1 MKRFTAILAAL
12 LAASCVFSS
21 AVMAIPGETDPETGY
36 NQYVQDNIRY
46 DALGY
51 AYIDDEDGTRI
62 YYDLNSYG
70 YFVPINNPYDEPS
83 QEPSSEPSVEEPS
96 EEPSSEPSVE
106 ESSEEPSTEPSVEE
120 SSEEPSSETSVEES
134 SQEPSSEPSVEESS
148 KEPSKQES
156 SKETSKRTDKSEI
169 PLINYKLDALKMN
182 IALPNDVYAILR
194 SGEQNEKALEI
205 FKMTAEEAVAS
216 LKKSNM
222 YLKASPEDFAY
233 DITVTMTQDEDSK
246 TINNFTEL
254 SDKDLIEIT
263 NSLTKQ
269 KEYTSCTQKKYGDVL
284 YLSLNYHS
292 TEDDDDIAGIQNYT
306 VVNGQK
312 ITITLQTRA
321 KNLSDQQKEIL
332 EAVMK
337 SVSFTDIKPPV
348 KADTNEDEI
357 KNMMILIYTTAG
369 VCIVLFIVLISVLIS
384 RSRKKKKLLAEI
396 ENNNIAEPKSEKK
409 KSETKNKA
417 EDKTKKKEDK
427 KAEKS
432 DKKQKS
438 KKQDKKKD
446 SKKSEKPK
454 LESKKEATPIEPKH
468 EKKSEPKTDEKV
480 SETKTE
486 EKPITDEKAVSAE
499 SDYKP
504 EDFSLFDAQPTIE
517 KIEIYNSNDEQTKVN
532 PNLPKAPKY
541 NPPGTLDYIT
551 TGVSKTPEQAGI
563 QLTTETFTVPKDKND
578 IQPIEEETIEPTQ
591 VVEDKKP
598 ETVES
603 TPVVEDKKPETV
615 EPTPVVKDKKPETV
629 EPTPVVEDKKLET
642 VEPTPVVEDKKFE
655 TAEPV
660 TEQNAHENKDKSL
673 KSFLGRIKKAVIPE
687 IDEDAFEHESTTNSS
702 TEPIN
707 DTPKPVIA
715 PAKPIEKP
723 QPIVAPTNP
732 VEKSQPI
739 VAPAKPIEKPQPIV
753 TPAEPVKK
761 APSAPIKEATTESDI
776 SSRYE
781 KLFGKNSSSSEN
793 AESFDKTESRF
804 EKLFGVKNTT
814 ENNENSNDT
823 HTTADNSE
831 VKEDSIVFEKPIQND
846 EENIHNRTPQSTI
859 PSLKTDKE
867 TESRFEKLF
876 GKNNP
881 ESLSQSQTKAQQ
893 TTDEI
898 NNSEKK

>member
-1 MKRFTAILAAL
+1 MSKRAYELKTEVIVMKRFTAILAAL

-21 AVMAIPGETDPETGY
+21 AVMAIPGETDPQTGY

-70 YFVPINNPYDEPS
+70 YFVPINNPYEEPS

-96 EEPSSEPSVE
+96 QEPSPEPSVE
-106 ESSEEPSTEPSVEE
+106 EP
-120 SSEEPSSETSVEES
+120 
-134 SQEPSSEPSVEESS
+134 SQEPSSEPSVEEPSQEPSS
-148 KEPSKQES
+148 EPSVEEPSQEPSSEPSVVESSQEPSKQES
-156 SKETSKRTDKSEI
+156 SKETSKRSDKSEI
-169 PLINYKLDALKMN
+169 PLINYKLDALKMK

-194 SGEQNEKALEI
+194 SGEQNEKALEL

-269 KEYTSCTQKKYGDVL
+269 KEYASCTQKKYGDVL

-292 TEDDDDIAGIQNYT
+292 TEDGDDIAGIQNYT

-321 KNLSDQQKEIL
+321 KDLSDQQKEIL

-348 KADTNEDEI
+348 KADTNDDEI

-384 RSRKKKKLLAEI
+384 RSCKKKKLLAEI
-396 ENNNIAEPKSEKK
+396 ENNNISEQKPEKK
-409 KSETKNKA
+409 NSETKNKS
-417 EDKTKKKEDK
+417 EDKSKKKDDK

-432 DKKQKS
+432 DKKQKP
-438 KKQDKKKD
+438 KKQDEKKD
-446 SKKSEKPK
+446 SKKPDKPK
-454 LESKKEATPIEPKH
+454 LESKKEVTSIEPKY
-468 EKKSEPKTDEKV
+468 EKKSESKTDDKKT
-480 SETKTE
+480 ETKIE
-486 EKPITDEKAVSAE
+486 EKAVSEE
-499 SDYKP
+499 SAYKFD
-504 EDFSLFDAQPTIE
+504 DFALFDAQPTIE

-541 NPPGTLDYIT
+541 NPPGTVDYIT

-563 QLTTETFTVPKDKND
+563 QLTTETFTVPKTKND
-578 IQPIEEETIEPTQ
+578 IKPIEEETSEKIESAP
-591 VVEDKKP
+591 VVEDKKA
-598 ETVES
+598 ENIES
-603 TPVVEDKKPETV
+603 APVVEDKKPEIT
-615 EPTPVVKDKKPETV
+615 EPDTHDT
-629 EPTPVVEDKKLET
+629 
-642 VEPTPVVEDKKFE
+642 
-655 TAEPV
+655 
-660 TEQNAHENKDKSL
+660 KDKSL
-673 KSFLGRIKKAVIPE
+673 KSFLGRIKKAVVPE
-687 IDEDAFEHESTTNSS
+687 IDEDAFEHENKINASTK
-702 TEPIN
+702 PIDN
-707 DTPKPVIA
+707 TPKPVIA
-715 PAKPIEKP
+715 PAKLVEKP
-723 QPIVAPTNP
+723 QPIVAPVEP
-732 VEKSQPI
+732 V
-739 VAPAKPIEKPQPIV
+739 EKPQPIAN
-753 TPAEPVKK
+753 PAEPVKK
-761 APSAPIKEATTESDI
+761 APSAPIKETTTESDI
-776 SSRYE
+776 YSRYE
-781 KLFGKNSSSSEN
+781 KLFGKNDSSSEN
-793 AESFDKTESRF
+793 SESLDKTESRF
-804 EKLFGVKNTT
+804 EKLFGVKNST
-814 ENNENSNDT
+814 ENNESS
-823 HTTADNSE
+823 DNKQTNANNE
-831 VKEDSIVFEKPIQND
+831 PKDDSVVFEKPIQND
-846 EENIHNRTPQSTI
+846 EENVHNRTPQSTI
-859 PSLKTDKE
+859 PALK

-876 GKNNP
+876 GKNDP

>member
-21 AVMAIPGETDPETGY
+21 AVMAIPGETDPQTGY

-70 YFVPINNPYDEPS
+70 YFVPINNPYEEPS

-96 EEPSSEPSVE
+96 QEPSPEPSVE
-106 ESSEEPSTEPSVEE
+106 EPSQEPSPEPSVEE
-120 SSEEPSSETSVEES
+120 P
-134 SQEPSSEPSVEESS
+134 SQEPSSEPSVEEPSQEPSS
-148 KEPSKQES
+148 EPSVVESSQEPSKQES
-156 SKETSKRTDKSEI
+156 SKETSKRSDKSEI

-194 SGEQNEKALEI
+194 SGEQNEKALEL

-292 TEDDDDIAGIQNYT
+292 TEDGDDIAGIQNYT

-321 KNLSDQQKEIL
+321 KDLSDQQKEIL

-348 KADTNEDEI
+348 KADTNDDEI

-384 RSRKKKKLLAEI
+384 RSCKKKKLLAEI
-396 ENNNIAEPKSEKK
+396 ENNNISEQKPEKK
-409 KSETKNKA
+409 NSETKNKA
-417 EDKTKKKEDK
+417 EDKSKKKDGK

-432 DKKQKS
+432 DKKQKP

-446 SKKSEKPK
+446 SKKPDKPK
-454 LESKKEATPIEPKH
+454 LESKKEATPVEPKY
-468 EKKSEPKTDEKV
+468 EKNSESKTDDKKT
-480 SETKTE
+480 ETKIE
-486 EKPITDEKAVSAE
+486 EKAVSEE
-499 SDYKP
+499 SAYKFD
-504 EDFSLFDAQPTIE
+504 DFALFDAQPTIE
-517 KIEIYNSNDEQTKVN
+517 KIEIYNSNDEQTKTN

-541 NPPGTLDYIT
+541 NPPGTVDYIT

-563 QLTTETFTVPKDKND
+563 QLTTETFTVPKTKND
-578 IQPIEEETIEPTQ
+578 IKPIEEETSEKIE
-591 VVEDKKP
+591 
-598 ETVES
+598 S
-603 TPVVEDKKPETV
+603 APVVEDKKAETI
-615 EPTPVVKDKKPETV
+615 ESA
-629 EPTPVVEDKKLET
+629 PVVEDKKAEIT
-642 VEPTPVVEDKKFE
+642 EPDTHD
-655 TAEPV
+655 T
-660 TEQNAHENKDKSL
+660 KDKSL
-673 KSFLGRIKKAVIPE
+673 KSFLGRIKKAVVPE
-687 IDEDAFEHESTTNSS
+687 IDEDAFEHENKINASTK
-702 TEPIN
+702 PIDN
-707 DTPKPVIA
+707 TPKPVIA
-715 PAKPIEKP
+715 PAKLVEKP
-723 QPIVAPTNP
+723 QPIVAPVEP
-732 VEKSQPI
+732 VEK
-739 VAPAKPIEKPQPIV
+739 PQTIAN
-753 TPAEPVKK
+753 PAEPVKK
-761 APSAPIKEATTESDI
+761 APSAPIKETTTESDI
-776 SSRYE
+776 YSRYE
-781 KLFGKNSSSSEN
+781 KLFGKNDSSSEN
-793 AESFDKTESRF
+793 SESLDKTESRF
-804 EKLFGVKNTT
+804 EKLFGVKNST
-814 ENNENSNDT
+814 ENNESS
-823 HTTADNSE
+823 DNKQTNANNE
-831 VKEDSIVFEKPIQND
+831 PKDDSVVFEKPIQND
-846 EENIHNRTPQSTI
+846 EENVHNRTPQSTI
-859 PSLKTDKE
+859 PALK

-876 GKNNP
+876 VKNDP

>member
-1 MKRFTAILAAL
+1 MSKRAYELKTEVIVMKRFTAILAAL

-21 AVMAIPGETDPETGY
+21 AVMAIPGETDPQTGY

-70 YFVPINNPYDEPS
+70 YFVPINNPYEEPS
-83 QEPSSEPSVEEPS
+83 QEPSSEP
-96 EEPSSEPSVE
+96 
-106 ESSEEPSTEPSVEE
+106 
-120 SSEEPSSETSVEES
+120 SVEES
-134 SQEPSSEPSVEESS
+134 SQEPSSEPSVEEPSQEPSS
-148 KEPSKQES
+148 EPSVVESSQEPSKQES
-156 SKETSKRTDKSEI
+156 SKETSKRSDKSEI

-194 SGEQNEKALEI
+194 SGEQNEKALEL

-292 TEDDDDIAGIQNYT
+292 TEDGDDIAGIQNYT

-321 KNLSDQQKEIL
+321 KDLSDQQKEIL

-348 KADTNEDEI
+348 KADTNDDEI
-357 KNMMILIYTTAG
+357 QNMMILIYTTAG
-369 VCIVLFIVLISVLIS
+369 VCILLFIVLISVLIS

-396 ENNNIAEPKSEKK
+396 ENNNISEQKPEKK
-409 KSETKNKA
+409 NSETKNKA
-417 EDKTKKKEDK
+417 EDKSKKKDDK

-446 SKKSEKPK
+446 SKKSDKPK
-454 LESKKEATPIEPKH
+454 LESKKEVTSIEPKY
-468 EKKSEPKTDEKV
+468 EKKSESKTDDKKT
-480 SETKTE
+480 ETKIE
-486 EKPITDEKAVSAE
+486 EKPITDEKAVSEE
-499 SDYKP
+499 SAYKFD
-504 EDFSLFDAQPTIE
+504 DFALFDAQPTIE

-541 NPPGTLDYIT
+541 NPPGTVDYIT

-563 QLTTETFTVPKDKND
+563 QLTTETFTVPKTKND
-578 IQPIEEETIEPTQ
+578 IKPIEEETSEKIESAPVVEDKKAETIESAPA
-591 VVEDKKP
+591 VEDKKP
-598 ETVES
+598 EIT
-603 TPVVEDKKPETV
+603 
-615 EPTPVVKDKKPETV
+615 EPDTHDT
-629 EPTPVVEDKKLET
+629 
-642 VEPTPVVEDKKFE
+642 
-655 TAEPV
+655 
-660 TEQNAHENKDKSL
+660 KDKSL
-673 KSFLGRIKKAVIPE
+673 KSFLGRIKKAVVPE
-687 IDEDAFEHESTTNSS
+687 IDEDAFEHETTNNAS

-707 DTPKPVIA
+707 DAPKPVIA

-723 QPIVAPTNP
+723 QPVVTPVKP
-732 VEKSQPI
+732 VEKPQPT
-739 VAPAKPIEKPQPIV
+739 VAPVEPVEKPQPIAN
-753 TPAEPVKK
+753 PAEPVKK
-761 APSAPIKEATTESDI
+761 APSAPIKETTTESDI

-781 KLFGKNSSSSEN
+781 KLFGKNDSSSEN
-793 AESFDKTESRF
+793 TESLDKTESRF
-804 EKLFGVKNTT
+804 EKLFGVKNST
-814 ENNENSNDT
+814 ENNESSNNT
-823 HTTADNSE
+823 QANADNNES
-831 VKEDSIVFEKPIQND
+831 KDDSIVFEKPIQND

-859 PSLKTDKE
+859 PSLKT
-867 TESRFEKLF
+867 ESRFEKLF
-876 GKNNP
+876 GKNDP

>member
-21 AVMAIPGETDPETGY
+21 AVMAIPCETDPQTGY

-70 YFVPINNPYDEPS
+70 YFVPINNPYEEPS

-96 EEPSSEPSVE
+96 QEPSSEPSVE
-106 ESSEEPSTEPSVEE
+106 EPSQEPSSEPSVEE
-120 SSEEPSSETSVEES
+120 PSQEPSSEPSVEES
-134 SQEPSSEPSVEESS
+134 SQEPSSEPSVVESS
-148 KEPSKQES
+148 QEPSKQES
-156 SKETSKRTDKSEI
+156 SKETSKRSDKSEI

-194 SGEQNEKALEI
+194 SGEQNEKALEL

-292 TEDDDDIAGIQNYT
+292 TEDGDDIAGIQNYT

-321 KNLSDQQKEIL
+321 KDLSDQQKEIL

-384 RSRKKKKLLAEI
+384 RSCKKKKLLAEI
-396 ENNNIAEPKSEKK
+396 ENNNISEQKPEKK
-409 KSETKNKA
+409 NSETKNKA
-417 EDKTKKKEDK
+417 EDKSKKKDGK

-432 DKKQKS
+432 DKKQKP

-446 SKKSEKPK
+446 SKKPDKPK
-454 LESKKEATPIEPKH
+454 LESKKDVTSIEPKY
-468 EKKSEPKTDEKV
+468 EKNSESKTDDKKT
-480 SETKTE
+480 ETKIE
-486 EKPITDEKAVSAE
+486 EKAVSEE
-499 SDYKP
+499 SAYKFD
-504 EDFSLFDAQPTIE
+504 DFALFDAQPTIE

-541 NPPGTLDYIT
+541 NPPGTVDYIT

-563 QLTTETFTVPKDKND
+563 QLTTETFTVPKTKND
-578 IQPIEEETIEPTQ
+578 IKPIEEETSEKIESAP
-591 VVEDKKP
+591 VVEDKKA
-598 ETVES
+598 ETIES
-603 TPVVEDKKPETV
+603 APVVEDKKPEIT
-615 EPTPVVKDKKPETV
+615 EPDTHDT
-629 EPTPVVEDKKLET
+629 
-642 VEPTPVVEDKKFE
+642 
-655 TAEPV
+655 
-660 TEQNAHENKDKSL
+660 KDKSL
-673 KSFLGRIKKAVIPE
+673 KSFLGRIKKAVVPE
-687 IDEDAFEHESTTNSS
+687 IDEDAFEHENTINASTK
-702 TEPIN
+702 PIDN
-707 DTPKPVIA
+707 TPKPVIA
-715 PAKPIEKP
+715 PAKLVEKP
-723 QPIVAPTNP
+723 QPIVAPVEP
-732 VEKSQPI
+732 V
-739 VAPAKPIEKPQPIV
+739 EKPQP
-753 TPAEPVKK
+753 TANPAEPVKK
-761 APSAPIKEATTESDI
+761 APSAPIKETTTESDI

-781 KLFGKNSSSSEN
+781 KLFGKNDSSSEN
-793 AESFDKTESRF
+793 SESLDKTESRF
-804 EKLFGVKNTT
+804 EKLFGVKNST
-814 ENNENSNDT
+814 ENNENS
-823 HTTADNSE
+823 DNKQTNANNES
-831 VKEDSIVFEKPIQND
+831 KDDSVVFEKPIQND
-846 EENIHNRTPQSTI
+846 EENVHNRTPQSTI
-859 PSLKTDKE
+859 PALK

-876 GKNNP
+876 GKNDP

>member
-21 AVMAIPGETDPETGY
+21 AVMAIPGETDPQTGY

-70 YFVPINNPYDEPS
+70 YFVPINNPYEEPS

-96 EEPSSEPSVE
+96 QEPSPEPSVE
-106 ESSEEPSTEPSVEE
+106 EP
-120 SSEEPSSETSVEES
+120 
-134 SQEPSSEPSVEESS
+134 SQEPSSEPSVEEPSQEPSS
-148 KEPSKQES
+148 EPSVEEPSQEPSSEPSVVESSQEPSKQES
-156 SKETSKRTDKSEI
+156 SKETSKRSDKSEI

-194 SGEQNEKALEI
+194 SGEQNEKALEL

-269 KEYTSCTQKKYGDVL
+269 KEYASCTQKKYGDVL

-292 TEDDDDIAGIQNYT
+292 TEDGDDIAGIQNYT

-321 KNLSDQQKEIL
+321 KDLSDQQKEIL

-348 KADTNEDEI
+348 KADTNDDEI

-384 RSRKKKKLLAEI
+384 RSCKKKKLLAEI
-396 ENNNIAEPKSEKK
+396 ENNNISEQKPEKK
-409 KSETKNKA
+409 NSETKNKA
-417 EDKTKKKEDK
+417 EDKSKKKDDK

-432 DKKQKS
+432 DKKQKP
-438 KKQDKKKD
+438 KKQDEKKD
-446 SKKSEKPK
+446 SKKPDKPK
-454 LESKKEATPIEPKH
+454 LESKKEVTSIEPKY
-468 EKKSEPKTDEKV
+468 EKNSESKTDDKKT
-480 SETKTE
+480 ETKIE
-486 EKPITDEKAVSAE
+486 EKAVSEE
-499 SDYKP
+499 SAYKFD
-504 EDFSLFDAQPTIE
+504 DFALFDAQPTIE

-541 NPPGTLDYIT
+541 NPPGTVDYIT

-563 QLTTETFTVPKDKND
+563 QLTTETFTVPKTKND
-578 IQPIEEETIEPTQ
+578 IKPIEEETSEKIESAP
-591 VVEDKKP
+591 VVEDKKA
-598 ETVES
+598 ETIES
-603 TPVVEDKKPETV
+603 APVVEDKKPEIT
-615 EPTPVVKDKKPETV
+615 EPDTHDT
-629 EPTPVVEDKKLET
+629 
-642 VEPTPVVEDKKFE
+642 
-655 TAEPV
+655 
-660 TEQNAHENKDKSL
+660 KDKSL
-673 KSFLGRIKKAVIPE
+673 KSFLGRIKKAVVPE
-687 IDEDAFEHESTTNSS
+687 IDEDAFEHENKINASTK
-702 TEPIN
+702 PIDN
-707 DTPKPVIA
+707 TPKPVIA
-715 PAKPIEKP
+715 PAKLVEKP
-723 QPIVAPTNP
+723 QPIVAPVEP
-732 VEKSQPI
+732 VEK
-739 VAPAKPIEKPQPIV
+739 PQ
-753 TPAEPVKK
+753 TTANPAEPVKK
-761 APSAPIKEATTESDI
+761 APSAPIKETTTESDI
-776 SSRYE
+776 YSRYE
-781 KLFGKNSSSSEN
+781 KLFGKNDSSSEN
-793 AESFDKTESRF
+793 SESLDKTESRF
-804 EKLFGVKNTT
+804 EKLFGVKNST
-814 ENNENSNDT
+814 ENNENS
-823 HTTADNSE
+823 DNKQTNANNE
-831 VKEDSIVFEKPIQND
+831 PKDDNIVFEKPIQND
-846 EENIHNRTPQSTI
+846 EENVHNRTPQSTI
-859 PSLKTDKE
+859 PALK

-876 GKNNP
+876 GKNDP

>member
-1 MKRFTAILAAL
+1 MSKRAYELKTEVIVMKRFTAILAAL

-21 AVMAIPGETDPETGY
+21 AVMAIPGETDPQTGY

-70 YFVPINNPYDEPS
+70 YFVPINNPYEEPS

-96 EEPSSEPSVE
+96 QEPSSEPSVE
-106 ESSEEPSTEPSVEE
+106 EPSQ
-120 SSEEPSSETSVEES
+120 EPSSEPSVEES
-134 SQEPSSEPSVEESS
+134 SQEPSSEPSVVESS
-148 KEPSKQES
+148 QEPSKQES
-156 SKETSKRTDKSEI
+156 SKETSKRSDKSEI

-194 SGEQNEKALEI
+194 SGEQNEKALEL

-292 TEDDDDIAGIQNYT
+292 TEDGDDIAGIQNYT

-321 KNLSDQQKEIL
+321 KDLSDQQKEIL

-384 RSRKKKKLLAEI
+384 RSCKKKKLLAEI
-396 ENNNIAEPKSEKK
+396 ENNNISEQKPEKK
-409 KSETKNKA
+409 NSETKNKA
-417 EDKTKKKEDK
+417 EDKSKKKDGK

-432 DKKQKS
+432 DKKQKP

-446 SKKSEKPK
+446 SKKPDKPK
-454 LESKKEATPIEPKH
+454 LESKKDVTSIEPKY
-468 EKKSEPKTDEKV
+468 EKNSESKTDDKKT
-480 SETKTE
+480 ETKIE
-486 EKPITDEKAVSAE
+486 EKAVSEE
-499 SDYKP
+499 SAYKFD
-504 EDFSLFDAQPTIE
+504 DFALFDAQPTIE

-541 NPPGTLDYIT
+541 NPPGTVDYIT

-563 QLTTETFTVPKDKND
+563 QLTTETFTVPKTKND
-578 IQPIEEETIEPTQ
+578 IKPIEEETSEKIESAP
-591 VVEDKKP
+591 VVEDKKA
-598 ETVES
+598 ETIES
-603 TPVVEDKKPETV
+603 APVVEDKKPEIT
-615 EPTPVVKDKKPETV
+615 EPDTHDT
-629 EPTPVVEDKKLET
+629 
-642 VEPTPVVEDKKFE
+642 
-655 TAEPV
+655 
-660 TEQNAHENKDKSL
+660 KDKSL
-673 KSFLGRIKKAVIPE
+673 KSFLGRIKKAVVPE
-687 IDEDAFEHESTTNSS
+687 IDEDAFEHENTINASTK
-702 TEPIN
+702 PIDN
-707 DTPKPVIA
+707 TPKPVIA
-715 PAKPIEKP
+715 PAKLVEKP
-723 QPIVAPTNP
+723 QPIVAPVEP
-732 VEKSQPI
+732 V
-739 VAPAKPIEKPQPIV
+739 EKPQP
-753 TPAEPVKK
+753 TANPAEPVKK
-761 APSAPIKEATTESDI
+761 APSAPIKETTTESDI

-781 KLFGKNSSSSEN
+781 KLFGKNDSSSEN
-793 AESFDKTESRF
+793 SESLDKTESRF
-804 EKLFGVKNTT
+804 EKLFGVKNST
-814 ENNENSNDT
+814 ENNENS
-823 HTTADNSE
+823 DNKQTNANNES
-831 VKEDSIVFEKPIQND
+831 KDDSVVFEKPIQND
-846 EENIHNRTPQSTI
+846 EENVHNRTPQSTI
-859 PSLKTDKE
+859 PALK

-876 GKNNP
+876 GKNDP

>member
-1 MKRFTAILAAL
+1 
-12 LAASCVFSS
+12 
-21 AVMAIPGETDPETGY
+21 
-36 NQYVQDNIRY
+36 
-46 DALGY
+46 
-51 AYIDDEDGTRI
+51 
-62 YYDLNSYG
+62 
-70 YFVPINNPYDEPS
+70 
-83 QEPSSEPSVEEPS
+83 
-96 EEPSSEPSVE
+96 
-106 ESSEEPSTEPSVEE
+106 
-120 SSEEPSSETSVEES
+120 
-134 SQEPSSEPSVEESS
+134 
-148 KEPSKQES
+148 
-156 SKETSKRTDKSEI
+156 
-169 PLINYKLDALKMN
+169 MN

-194 SGEQNEKALEI
+194 SGEQNEKALEL

-292 TEDDDDIAGIQNYT
+292 TEDGDDIAGIQNYT

-321 KNLSDQQKEIL
+321 KDLSDQQKEIL

-384 RSRKKKKLLAEI
+384 RSCKKKKLLAEI
-396 ENNNIAEPKSEKK
+396 ENNNISEQKPEKK
-409 KSETKNKA
+409 NSETKNKA
-417 EDKTKKKEDK
+417 EDKSKKKDGK

-432 DKKQKS
+432 DKKQKP

-446 SKKSEKPK
+446 SKKPDKPK
-454 LESKKEATPIEPKH
+454 LESKKDVTSIEPKY
-468 EKKSEPKTDEKV
+468 EKNSESKTDDKKT
-480 SETKTE
+480 ETKIE
-486 EKPITDEKAVSAE
+486 EKAVSEE
-499 SDYKP
+499 SAYKFD
-504 EDFSLFDAQPTIE
+504 DFALFDAQPTIE

-541 NPPGTLDYIT
+541 NPPGTVDYIT

-563 QLTTETFTVPKDKND
+563 QLTTETFTVPKTKND
-578 IQPIEEETIEPTQ
+578 IKPIEEETSEKIESAP
-591 VVEDKKP
+591 VVEDKKA
-598 ETVES
+598 ETIES
-603 TPVVEDKKPETV
+603 APVVEDKKPEIT
-615 EPTPVVKDKKPETV
+615 EPDTHDT
-629 EPTPVVEDKKLET
+629 
-642 VEPTPVVEDKKFE
+642 
-655 TAEPV
+655 
-660 TEQNAHENKDKSL
+660 KDKSL
-673 KSFLGRIKKAVIPE
+673 KSFLGRIRKAVVPE
-687 IDEDAFEHESTTNSS
+687 IDEDAFEHENTINASTK
-702 TEPIN
+702 PIDN
-707 DTPKPVIA
+707 TPKPVIA
-715 PAKPIEKP
+715 PAKLVEKP
-723 QPIVAPTNP
+723 QPIVAPVEP
-732 VEKSQPI
+732 V
-739 VAPAKPIEKPQPIV
+739 EKPQP
-753 TPAEPVKK
+753 TANPAEPVKK
-761 APSAPIKEATTESDI
+761 APSAPIKETTTESDI

-781 KLFGKNSSSSEN
+781 KLFGKNDSSSEN
-793 AESFDKTESRF
+793 SESLDKTESRF
-804 EKLFGVKNTT
+804 EKLFGVKNST
-814 ENNENSNDT
+814 ENNENS
-823 HTTADNSE
+823 DNKQTNANNES
-831 VKEDSIVFEKPIQND
+831 KDDSVVFEKPIQND
-846 EENIHNRTPQSTI
+846 EENVHNRTPQSTI
-859 PSLKTDKE
+859 PALK

-876 GKNNP
+876 GKNDP

>member
-1 MKRFTAILAAL
+1 MSKRAYELKTEVIVMKRFTAILAAL

-21 AVMAIPGETDPETGY
+21 AVMAIPGETDPQTGY

-70 YFVPINNPYDEPS
+70 YFVPINNPYEEPS

-96 EEPSSEPSVE
+96 QEPSPEPSVEEPSQEPSSEPSVE
-106 ESSEEPSTEPSVEE
+106 EPSQ
-120 SSEEPSSETSVEES
+120 EPSSEPSVEES
-134 SQEPSSEPSVEESS
+134 SQEPSSEPSVVESS
-148 KEPSKQES
+148 QEPSKQES
-156 SKETSKRTDKSEI
+156 SKETSKRSDKSEI

-194 SGEQNEKALEI
+194 SGEQNEKALEL

-269 KEYTSCTQKKYGDVL
+269 KEYASCTQKKYGDVL

-292 TEDDDDIAGIQNYT
+292 TEDGDDIAGIQNYT

-321 KNLSDQQKEIL
+321 KDLSDQQKEIL

-348 KADTNEDEI
+348 KADTNDDEI

-384 RSRKKKKLLAEI
+384 RSCKKKKLLAEI
-396 ENNNIAEPKSEKK
+396 ENNNISEQKPEKK
-409 KSETKNKA
+409 NSETKNKS
-417 EDKTKKKEDK
+417 EDKSKKKDDK

-432 DKKQKS
+432 DKKQKP
-438 KKQDKKKD
+438 KKQDEKKD
-446 SKKSEKPK
+446 SKKPDKPK
-454 LESKKEATPIEPKH
+454 LESKKAVTSIEPKY
-468 EKKSEPKTDEKV
+468 EKNSESKTDDKKT
-480 SETKTE
+480 ETKIE
-486 EKPITDEKAVSAE
+486 EKAVSEE
-499 SDYKP
+499 SAYKFD
-504 EDFSLFDAQPTIE
+504 DFALFDAQPTIE
-517 KIEIYNSNDEQTKVN
+517 KIEIYNSNDEQTKTN

-541 NPPGTLDYIT
+541 NPPGTVDYIT

-563 QLTTETFTVPKDKND
+563 QLTTETFTVPKTKND
-578 IQPIEEETIEPTQ
+578 IKPIEEETSEKIE
-591 VVEDKKP
+591 
-598 ETVES
+598 S
-603 TPVVEDKKPETV
+603 APVVEDKKAETI
-615 EPTPVVKDKKPETV
+615 ESA
-629 EPTPVVEDKKLET
+629 PVVEDKKAEIT
-642 VEPTPVVEDKKFE
+642 EPDTHD
-655 TAEPV
+655 T
-660 TEQNAHENKDKSL
+660 KDKSL
-673 KSFLGRIKKAVIPE
+673 KSFLGRIKKAVVPE
-687 IDEDAFEHESTTNSS
+687 IDEDAFEHENKINASTK
-702 TEPIN
+702 PIDN
-707 DTPKPVIA
+707 TPKPVIA
-715 PAKPIEKP
+715 PAKLVEKP
-723 QPIVAPTNP
+723 QPIVAPVEP
-732 VEKSQPI
+732 V
-739 VAPAKPIEKPQPIV
+739 EKPQPIAN
-753 TPAEPVKK
+753 PAEPVKK
-761 APSAPIKEATTESDI
+761 APSAPIKETTTESDI
-776 SSRYE
+776 YSRYE
-781 KLFGKNSSSSEN
+781 KLFGKNDSSSEN
-793 AESFDKTESRF
+793 SESLDKTESRF
-804 EKLFGVKNTT
+804 EKLFGVKNST
-814 ENNENSNDT
+814 ENNESS
-823 HTTADNSE
+823 DNKQTNANNE
-831 VKEDSIVFEKPIQND
+831 PKDDSVVFEKPIQND
-846 EENIHNRTPQSTI
+846 EENVHNRTPQSTI
-859 PSLKTDKE
+859 PALK

-876 GKNNP
+876 GKNDP

>member
-21 AVMAIPGETDPETGY
+21 AVMAIPGETDPQTGY

-70 YFVPINNPYDEPS
+70 YFVPINNPYEEPS

-96 EEPSSEPSVE
+96 QEPSSEPSVE
-106 ESSEEPSTEPSVEE
+106 EP
-120 SSEEPSSETSVEES
+120 
-134 SQEPSSEPSVEESS
+134 SQEPSSEPSVEEPSQEPSS
-148 KEPSKQES
+148 EPSVVESSQEPSKQES
-156 SKETSKRTDKSEI
+156 SKETSKRSDKSEI

-194 SGEQNEKALEI
+194 SGEQNEKALEL

-292 TEDDDDIAGIQNYT
+292 TEDGDDIAGIQNYT

-321 KNLSDQQKEIL
+321 KDLSDQQKEIL

-384 RSRKKKKLLAEI
+384 RSCKKKKLLAEI
-396 ENNNIAEPKSEKK
+396 ENNNISEQKPEKK
-409 KSETKNKA
+409 NSETKNKA
-417 EDKTKKKEDK
+417 EDKSKKKDGK

-432 DKKQKS
+432 DKKQKP

-446 SKKSEKPK
+446 SKKPDKPK
-454 LESKKEATPIEPKH
+454 LESKKDVTSIETKY
-468 EKKSEPKTDEKV
+468 EKNSESKTDDKKT
-480 SETKTE
+480 ETKIE
-486 EKPITDEKAVSAE
+486 EKAVSEE
-499 SDYKP
+499 SAYKFD
-504 EDFSLFDAQPTIE
+504 DFALFDAQPTIE

-541 NPPGTLDYIT
+541 NPPGTVDYIT

-563 QLTTETFTVPKDKND
+563 QLTTETFTVPKTKND
-578 IQPIEEETIEPTQ
+578 IKPIEEETSEKIESAP
-591 VVEDKKP
+591 VVEDKKA
-598 ETVES
+598 ETIES
-603 TPVVEDKKPETV
+603 APVVEDKKPEIT
-615 EPTPVVKDKKPETV
+615 EPDTHDT
-629 EPTPVVEDKKLET
+629 
-642 VEPTPVVEDKKFE
+642 
-655 TAEPV
+655 
-660 TEQNAHENKDKSL
+660 KDKSL
-673 KSFLGRIKKAVIPE
+673 KSFLGRIKKAVVPE
-687 IDEDAFEHESTTNSS
+687 IDEDAFEHENTINASTK
-702 TEPIN
+702 PIDN
-707 DTPKPVIA
+707 TPKPVIA
-715 PAKPIEKP
+715 PAKLVEKP
-723 QPIVAPTNP
+723 QPIVAPVEP
-732 VEKSQPI
+732 V
-739 VAPAKPIEKPQPIV
+739 EKPQP
-753 TPAEPVKK
+753 TANPAEPVKK
-761 APSAPIKEATTESDI
+761 APSAPIKETTTESDI

-781 KLFGKNSSSSEN
+781 KLFGKNDSSSEN
-793 AESFDKTESRF
+793 SESLDKTESRF
-804 EKLFGVKNTT
+804 EKLFGVKNST
-814 ENNENSNDT
+814 ENNENS
-823 HTTADNSE
+823 DNKQTNANNES
-831 VKEDSIVFEKPIQND
+831 KDDSVVFEKPIQND
-846 EENIHNRTPQSTI
+846 EENVHNRTPQSTI
-859 PSLKTDKE
+859 PALK

-876 GKNNP
+876 GKNDP

>member
-21 AVMAIPGETDPETGY
+21 AVMAIPGETDPQTGY

-70 YFVPINNPYDEPS
+70 YFVPINNPYEEPS
-83 QEPSSEPSVEEPS
+83 QEPSSEP
-96 EEPSSEPSVE
+96 
-106 ESSEEPSTEPSVEE
+106 
-120 SSEEPSSETSVEES
+120 SVEES
-134 SQEPSSEPSVEESS
+134 SQEPSSEPSVVESS
-148 KEPSKQES
+148 QEPSKQES
-156 SKETSKRTDKSEI
+156 SKETSKRSDKSEI

-194 SGEQNEKALEI
+194 SGEQNEKALEL

-292 TEDDDDIAGIQNYT
+292 TEDGDDIAGIQNYT

-321 KNLSDQQKEIL
+321 KDLSDQQKEIL

-396 ENNNIAEPKSEKK
+396 ENNNISEQKPEKK
-409 KSETKNKA
+409 NSETKNKA
-417 EDKTKKKEDK
+417 EDKSKKKDGK

-432 DKKQKS
+432 DKKQKP

-446 SKKSEKPK
+446 SKKPDKPK
-454 LESKKEATPIEPKH
+454 LESKKEATPVEPKY
-468 EKKSEPKTDEKV
+468 EKNSESKTDDKKT
-480 SETKTE
+480 ETKIE
-486 EKPITDEKAVSAE
+486 EKAVSEE
-499 SDYKP
+499 SAYKFD
-504 EDFSLFDAQPTIE
+504 DFALFDAQPTIE

-541 NPPGTLDYIT
+541 NPPGTVDYIT

-563 QLTTETFTVPKDKND
+563 QLTTETFTVPKTKND
-578 IQPIEEETIEPTQ
+578 IKPIEEETSEKIESAP
-591 VVEDKKP
+591 VVEDKKA
-598 ETVES
+598 ENIES
-603 TPVVEDKKPETV
+603 APVVEDKKPEIT
-615 EPTPVVKDKKPETV
+615 EPDTHDT
-629 EPTPVVEDKKLET
+629 
-642 VEPTPVVEDKKFE
+642 
-655 TAEPV
+655 
-660 TEQNAHENKDKSL
+660 KDKSL
-673 KSFLGRIKKAVIPE
+673 KSFLGRIKKAVVPE
-687 IDEDAFEHESTTNSS
+687 IDEDAFEHENTINASTK
-702 TEPIN
+702 PIDN
-707 DTPKPVIA
+707 TPKPVIA
-715 PAKPIEKP
+715 PAKLVEKP
-723 QPIVAPTNP
+723 QPIVAPVEP
-732 VEKSQPI
+732 VK
-739 VAPAKPIEKPQPIV
+739 KPQP
-753 TPAEPVKK
+753 TANPAEPVKK
-761 APSAPIKEATTESDI
+761 APSAPIKETTTESDI

-781 KLFGKNSSSSEN
+781 KLFGKNDSSSEN
-793 AESFDKTESRF
+793 SESLDKTESRF
-804 EKLFGVKNTT
+804 EKLFGVKNST
-814 ENNENSNDT
+814 ENNESS
-823 HTTADNSE
+823 DNKQTNANNE
-831 VKEDSIVFEKPIQND
+831 PKDDSVVFEKPIQND
-846 EENIHNRTPQSTI
+846 EENVHNRTPQSTI
-859 PSLKTDKE
+859 PALK

-876 GKNNP
+876 GKNDP

>member
-1 MKRFTAILAAL
+1 MSKRAYELKTEVIVMKRFTAILAAL

-21 AVMAIPGETDPETGY
+21 AVMAIPGETDPQTGY

-70 YFVPINNPYDEPS
+70 YFVPINNPYEEPS

-96 EEPSSEPSVE
+96 QEPSSEPSVE
-106 ESSEEPSTEPSVEE
+106 EPSQEPSSEPSVEE
-120 SSEEPSSETSVEES
+120 PSQEPSSEPSVEES
-134 SQEPSSEPSVEESS
+134 SQEPSSEPSVVESS
-148 KEPSKQES
+148 QEPSKQES
-156 SKETSKRTDKSEI
+156 SKETSKRSDKSEI

-194 SGEQNEKALEI
+194 SGEQNEKALEL

-292 TEDDDDIAGIQNYT
+292 TEDGDDIAGIQNYT

-321 KNLSDQQKEIL
+321 KDLSDQQKEIL

-396 ENNNIAEPKSEKK
+396 ENNNISEQKPEKK
-409 KSETKNKA
+409 NSETKNKA
-417 EDKTKKKEDK
+417 EDKSKKKDGK

-432 DKKQKS
+432 DKKQKP

-446 SKKSEKPK
+446 SKKPDKPK
-454 LESKKEATPIEPKH
+454 LESKKDVTSIEPKY
-468 EKKSEPKTDEKV
+468 EKNSESKTDDKKT
-480 SETKTE
+480 ETKIE
-486 EKPITDEKAVSAE
+486 EKAVSEE
-499 SDYKP
+499 SAYKFD
-504 EDFSLFDAQPTIE
+504 DFALFDAQPTIE

-541 NPPGTLDYIT
+541 NPPGTVDYIT

-563 QLTTETFTVPKDKND
+563 QLTTETFTVPKTKND
-578 IQPIEEETIEPTQ
+578 IKPIEEETSEKIE
-591 VVEDKKP
+591 
-598 ETVES
+598 S
-603 TPVVEDKKPETV
+603 APVVEDKKPEIT
-615 EPTPVVKDKKPETV
+615 EPDTHDT
-629 EPTPVVEDKKLET
+629 
-642 VEPTPVVEDKKFE
+642 
-655 TAEPV
+655 
-660 TEQNAHENKDKSL
+660 KDKSL
-673 KSFLGRIKKAVIPE
+673 KSFLGRIKKAVVPE
-687 IDEDAFEHESTTNSS
+687 IDEDAFEHENTINASTK
-702 TEPIN
+702 PIDN
-707 DTPKPVIA
+707 TPKPVIA
-715 PAKPIEKP
+715 PAKLVEKP
-723 QPIVAPTNP
+723 QPIVAPVEP
-732 VEKSQPI
+732 V
-739 VAPAKPIEKPQPIV
+739 EKPQP
-753 TPAEPVKK
+753 TANPAEPVKK
-761 APSAPIKEATTESDI
+761 APSAPIKETTTESDI

-781 KLFGKNSSSSEN
+781 KLFGKNDSSSEN
-793 AESFDKTESRF
+793 SESLDKTESRF
-804 EKLFGVKNTT
+804 EKLFGVKNST
-814 ENNENSNDT
+814 ENNENS
-823 HTTADNSE
+823 DNKQTNANNES
-831 VKEDSIVFEKPIQND
+831 KDDSVVFEKPIQND
-846 EENIHNRTPQSTI
+846 EENVHNRTPQSTI
-859 PSLKTDKE
+859 PALK

-876 GKNNP
+876 GKNDP

>member
-21 AVMAIPGETDPETGY
+21 AVMAIPGETDPQTGY

-70 YFVPINNPYDEPS
+70 YFVPINNPYEEPS

-96 EEPSSEPSVE
+96 QEPSSEPSVE
-106 ESSEEPSTEPSVEE
+106 EPSQ
-120 SSEEPSSETSVEES
+120 EPSSEPSVEES
-134 SQEPSSEPSVEESS
+134 SQEPSSEPSVVESS
-148 KEPSKQES
+148 QEPSKQES
-156 SKETSKRTDKSEI
+156 SKETSKRSDKSEI

-194 SGEQNEKALEI
+194 SGEQNEKALEL

-292 TEDDDDIAGIQNYT
+292 TEDGDDIAGIQNYT

-321 KNLSDQQKEIL
+321 KDLSDQQKEIL

-348 KADTNEDEI
+348 KADTNDDEI

-384 RSRKKKKLLAEI
+384 RSCKKKKLLAEI
-396 ENNNIAEPKSEKK
+396 ENNNISEQKPEKK
-409 KSETKNKA
+409 NSETKNKA
-417 EDKTKKKEDK
+417 EDKSKKKDDK

-432 DKKQKS
+432 DKKQKP

-446 SKKSEKPK
+446 SKKPDKPK
-454 LESKKEATPIEPKH
+454 LESKKEVTSIEPKY
-468 EKKSEPKTDEKV
+468 EKNSESKTDDKKT
-480 SETKTE
+480 ETKIE
-486 EKPITDEKAVSAE
+486 EKAVSEE
-499 SDYKP
+499 SAYKFD
-504 EDFSLFDAQPTIE
+504 DFALFDAQPTIE
-517 KIEIYNSNDEQTKVN
+517 KIEIYNSNDEQTKTN

-541 NPPGTLDYIT
+541 NPPGTVDYIT

-563 QLTTETFTVPKDKND
+563 QLTTETFTVPKTKND
-578 IQPIEEETIEPTQ
+578 IKPIEEETSEKIESAP
-591 VVEDKKP
+591 VVEDKKA
-598 ETVES
+598 ETIES
-603 TPVVEDKKPETV
+603 APVVEDKKPEIT
-615 EPTPVVKDKKPETV
+615 EPDTHDT
-629 EPTPVVEDKKLET
+629 
-642 VEPTPVVEDKKFE
+642 
-655 TAEPV
+655 
-660 TEQNAHENKDKSL
+660 KDKSL
-673 KSFLGRIKKAVIPE
+673 KSFLGRIKKAVVPE
-687 IDEDAFEHESTTNSS
+687 IDEDAFEHENTINASTK
-702 TEPIN
+702 PIDN
-707 DTPKPVIA
+707 TPKPVIA
-715 PAKPIEKP
+715 PAKLVEKP
-723 QPIVAPTNP
+723 QPIVAPVEP
-732 VEKSQPI
+732 V
-739 VAPAKPIEKPQPIV
+739 EKPQP
-753 TPAEPVKK
+753 TANPAEPVKK
-761 APSAPIKEATTESDI
+761 APSAPIKETTTESDI

-781 KLFGKNSSSSEN
+781 KLFGKNDLSSEN
-793 AESFDKTESRF
+793 SESLDKTESRF
-804 EKLFGVKNTT
+804 EKLFGVKNST
-814 ENNENSNDT
+814 ENNESS
-823 HTTADNSE
+823 DNKQTNANNEPKDGS
-831 VKEDSIVFEKPIQND
+831 VVFEKPIQND
-846 EENIHNRTPQSTI
+846 EENVHNRTPQSTI
-859 PSLKTDKE
+859 PALK

-876 GKNNP
+876 GKNDP

>member
-21 AVMAIPGETDPETGY
+21 AVMAIPGETDPQTGY

-70 YFVPINNPYDEPS
+70 YFVPINNPYEEPS

-96 EEPSSEPSVE
+96 QEPSPEPSVE
-106 ESSEEPSTEPSVEE
+106 EP
-120 SSEEPSSETSVEES
+120 
-134 SQEPSSEPSVEESS
+134 SQEPSSEPSVVESS
-148 KEPSKQES
+148 QEPSKQES
-156 SKETSKRTDKSEI
+156 SKETSKRSDKSEI

-194 SGEQNEKALEI
+194 SGEQNEKALEL

-269 KEYTSCTQKKYGDVL
+269 KEYASCTQKKYGDVL

-292 TEDDDDIAGIQNYT
+292 TEDGDDIAGIQNYT

-321 KNLSDQQKEIL
+321 KDLSDQQKEIL

-348 KADTNEDEI
+348 KADTNDDEI

-384 RSRKKKKLLAEI
+384 RSCKKKKLLAEI
-396 ENNNIAEPKSEKK
+396 ENNNISEQKPEKK
-409 KSETKNKA
+409 NSETKNKS
-417 EDKTKKKEDK
+417 EDKSKKKDDK

-432 DKKQKS
+432 DKKQKP
-438 KKQDKKKD
+438 KKQDEKKD
-446 SKKSEKPK
+446 SKKPDKPK
-454 LESKKEATPIEPKH
+454 LESKKEVTSIEPKY
-468 EKKSEPKTDEKV
+468 EKKSESKTDDKKT
-480 SETKTE
+480 ETKIE
-486 EKPITDEKAVSAE
+486 EKAVSEE
-499 SDYKP
+499 SAYKFD
-504 EDFSLFDAQPTIE
+504 DFALFDAQPTIE

-541 NPPGTLDYIT
+541 NPPGTVDYIT

-563 QLTTETFTVPKDKND
+563 QLTTETFTVPKTKND
-578 IQPIEEETIEPTQ
+578 IKPIEEESSEKIESAP
-591 VVEDKKP
+591 VVEDKKA
-598 ETVES
+598 ENIES
-603 TPVVEDKKPETV
+603 APVVEDKKPEIT
-615 EPTPVVKDKKPETV
+615 EPDTHDT
-629 EPTPVVEDKKLET
+629 
-642 VEPTPVVEDKKFE
+642 
-655 TAEPV
+655 
-660 TEQNAHENKDKSL
+660 KDKSL
-673 KSFLGRIKKAVIPE
+673 KSFLGRIKKAVVPE
-687 IDEDAFEHESTTNSS
+687 IDEDAFEHENKINASTK
-702 TEPIN
+702 PIDN
-707 DTPKPVIA
+707 TPKPVIA
-715 PAKPIEKP
+715 PAKLVEKP
-723 QPIVAPTNP
+723 QPIVAPVEP
-732 VEKSQPI
+732 V
-739 VAPAKPIEKPQPIV
+739 EKPQPIAN
-753 TPAEPVKK
+753 PAEPVKK
-761 APSAPIKEATTESDI
+761 APSAPIKETTTESDI
-776 SSRYE
+776 YSRYE
-781 KLFGKNSSSSEN
+781 KLFGKNDSSSEN
-793 AESFDKTESRF
+793 SESLDKTESRF
-804 EKLFGVKNTT
+804 EKLFGVKNST
-814 ENNENSNDT
+814 ENNESS
-823 HTTADNSE
+823 DNKQTNANNE
-831 VKEDSIVFEKPIQND
+831 PKDDSVVFEKPIQND
-846 EENIHNRTPQSTI
+846 EENVHNRTPQSTI
-859 PSLKTDKE
+859 PALK

-876 GKNNP
+876 GKNDP

>member
-21 AVMAIPGETDPETGY
+21 VVMAIPGETDPQTGY

-70 YFVPINNPYDEPS
+70 YFVPINNPYEEPS
-83 QEPSSEPSVEEPS
+83 QEPSSEP
-96 EEPSSEPSVE
+96 
-106 ESSEEPSTEPSVEE
+106 
-120 SSEEPSSETSVEES
+120 SVEES
-134 SQEPSSEPSVEESS
+134 SQEPSSEPSVVESS
-148 KEPSKQES
+148 QEPSKQES
-156 SKETSKRTDKSEI
+156 SKETSKRSDKSEI

-194 SGEQNEKALEI
+194 SGEQNEKALEL

-269 KEYTSCTQKKYGDVL
+269 KEYASCTQKKYGDVL

-292 TEDDDDIAGIQNYT
+292 TEDGDDIAGIQNYT

-321 KNLSDQQKEIL
+321 KDLSDQQKEIL

-348 KADTNEDEI
+348 KADTNDDEI

-384 RSRKKKKLLAEI
+384 RSCKKKKLLAEI
-396 ENNNIAEPKSEKK
+396 ENNNISEQKPEKK
-409 KSETKNKA
+409 NSETKNKS
-417 EDKTKKKEDK
+417 EDKSKKKDGK

-432 DKKQKS
+432 DKKQKP

-446 SKKSEKPK
+446 SKKPDKPK
-454 LESKKEATPIEPKH
+454 LESKKEVTSIEPKY
-468 EKKSEPKTDEKV
+468 EKNSESKTDDKKT
-480 SETKTE
+480 ETKIE
-486 EKPITDEKAVSAE
+486 EKAVSEE
-499 SDYKP
+499 SAYKFD
-504 EDFSLFDAQPTIE
+504 DFALFDAQPTIE

-541 NPPGTLDYIT
+541 NPPGTVDYIT

-563 QLTTETFTVPKDKND
+563 QLTTETFTVPKTKND
-578 IQPIEEETIEPTQ
+578 IKPIEEETSETIGSVP
-591 VVEDKKP
+591 VVEDKKA
-598 ETVES
+598 ETIES
-603 TPVVEDKKPETV
+603 APVVEDKKPEIT
-615 EPTPVVKDKKPETV
+615 EPDTHDT
-629 EPTPVVEDKKLET
+629 
-642 VEPTPVVEDKKFE
+642 
-655 TAEPV
+655 
-660 TEQNAHENKDKSL
+660 KDKSL
-673 KSFLGRIKKAVIPE
+673 KSFLGRIKKAVVPE
-687 IDEDAFEHESTTNSS
+687 IDEDAFEHENTINASTK
-702 TEPIN
+702 PIDN
-707 DTPKPVIA
+707 TPKPVIA
-715 PAKPIEKP
+715 PAKLVEKP
-723 QPIVAPTNP
+723 QPIVAPVEP
-732 VEKSQPI
+732 V
-739 VAPAKPIEKPQPIV
+739 EKPQP
-753 TPAEPVKK
+753 TANPAEPVKK
-761 APSAPIKEATTESDI
+761 APSAPIKETTTESDI

-781 KLFGKNSSSSEN
+781 KLFGKNDSSSEN
-793 AESFDKTESRF
+793 SESLDKTESRF
-804 EKLFGVKNTT
+804 EKLFGVKNST
-814 ENNENSNDT
+814 ENNENS
-823 HTTADNSE
+823 DNKQTNANNES
-831 VKEDSIVFEKPIQND
+831 KDDSVVFEKPIQND
-846 EENIHNRTPQSTI
+846 EENVHNRTPQSTI
-859 PSLKTDKE
+859 PALK

-876 GKNNP
+876 GKNDP

>member
-21 AVMAIPGETDPETGY
+21 AVMAIPGETDPQTGY

-70 YFVPINNPYDEPS
+70 YFVPINNPYEEPS

-96 EEPSSEPSVE
+96 QEPSPEPSVEEPSQEPSSEPSVV
-106 ESSEEPSTEPSVEE
+106 EPSQ
-120 SSEEPSSETSVEES
+120 EPSSEPSVEES
-134 SQEPSSEPSVEESS
+134 SQEPSSEPSVVESS
-148 KEPSKQES
+148 QEPSKQES
-156 SKETSKRTDKSEI
+156 SKETSKRSDKSEI

-194 SGEQNEKALEI
+194 SGEQNEKALEL

-269 KEYTSCTQKKYGDVL
+269 KEYASCTQKKYGDVL

-292 TEDDDDIAGIQNYT
+292 TEDGDDIAGIQNYT

-321 KNLSDQQKEIL
+321 KDLSDQQKEIL

-348 KADTNEDEI
+348 KADTNDDEI

-369 VCIVLFIVLISVLIS
+369 VCILLFIVLISVLIS
-384 RSRKKKKLLAEI
+384 RSCKKKKLLAEI
-396 ENNNIAEPKSEKK
+396 ENNNISEQKPEKK
-409 KSETKNKA
+409 NSETKNKS
-417 EDKTKKKEDK
+417 EDKSKKKDDK

-432 DKKQKS
+432 DKKQKT
-438 KKQDKKKD
+438 KKQDEKKD
-446 SKKSEKPK
+446 SKKPDKPK
-454 LESKKEATPIEPKH
+454 LESKKAVTSIEPKY
-468 EKKSEPKTDEKV
+468 EKKSESKTDDKKT
-480 SETKTE
+480 ETK
-486 EKPITDEKAVSAE
+486 IDEKAVSEE
-499 SDYKP
+499 SAYKFD
-504 EDFSLFDAQPTIE
+504 DFALFDAQPTIE

-541 NPPGTLDYIT
+541 NPPGTVDYIT

-563 QLTTETFTVPKDKND
+563 QLTTETFTVPKTKND
-578 IQPIEEETIEPTQ
+578 IKPIEEETSEKIESAP
-591 VVEDKKP
+591 VVEDKKA
-598 ETVES
+598 ETIES
-603 TPVVEDKKPETV
+603 APVVEDKKPEIT
-615 EPTPVVKDKKPETV
+615 EPDTHDT
-629 EPTPVVEDKKLET
+629 
-642 VEPTPVVEDKKFE
+642 
-655 TAEPV
+655 
-660 TEQNAHENKDKSL
+660 KDKSL
-673 KSFLGRIKKAVIPE
+673 KSFLGRIKKAVVPE
-687 IDEDAFEHESTTNSS
+687 IDEDAFEHENKINASTK
-702 TEPIN
+702 PIDN
-707 DTPKPVIA
+707 TPKPVIA
-715 PAKPIEKP
+715 PAKLVEKP
-723 QPIVAPTNP
+723 QPIVAPVEP
-732 VEKSQPI
+732 V
-739 VAPAKPIEKPQPIV
+739 EKPQPIAN
-753 TPAEPVKK
+753 PAEPVKK
-761 APSAPIKEATTESDI
+761 APSAPIKETTTESDI
-776 SSRYE
+776 YSRYE
-781 KLFGKNSSSSEN
+781 KLFGKNDSSSEN
-793 AESFDKTESRF
+793 SESLDKTESRF
-804 EKLFGVKNTT
+804 EKLFGVKNST
-814 ENNENSNDT
+814 ENNENS
-823 HTTADNSE
+823 DNKQTNANNE
-831 VKEDSIVFEKPIQND
+831 PKDDSVVFEKPIQND
-846 EENIHNRTPQSTI
+846 EENVHNRTPQSTI
-859 PSLKTDKE
+859 PALK

-876 GKNNP
+876 GKNDP

>member
-1 MKRFTAILAAL
+1 MSKRAYELKTEVIVMKRFTAILAAL

-21 AVMAIPGETDPETGY
+21 AVMAIPGETDPQTGY

-70 YFVPINNPYDEPS
+70 YFVPINNPYEEPS

-96 EEPSSEPSVE
+96 QEPSSEPSVE
-106 ESSEEPSTEPSVEE
+106 EPSQEPSPEPSVEE
-120 SSEEPSSETSVEES
+120 PSQEPSSEPSVEES
-134 SQEPSSEPSVEESS
+134 SQEPSSEPSVVESS
-148 KEPSKQES
+148 QEPSKQES
-156 SKETSKRTDKSEI
+156 SKETSKRSDKSEI

-194 SGEQNEKALEI
+194 SGEQNEKALEL

-292 TEDDDDIAGIQNYT
+292 TEDGDDIAGIQNYT

-321 KNLSDQQKEIL
+321 KDLSDQQKEIL

-384 RSRKKKKLLAEI
+384 RSCKKKKLLAEI
-396 ENNNIAEPKSEKK
+396 ENNNISEQKPEKK
-409 KSETKNKA
+409 NSETKNKA
-417 EDKTKKKEDK
+417 EDKSKKKDGK

-432 DKKQKS
+432 DKKQKP

-446 SKKSEKPK
+446 SKKPDKPK
-454 LESKKEATPIEPKH
+454 LESKKDVTSIEPKY
-468 EKKSEPKTDEKV
+468 EKNSESKTDDKKT
-480 SETKTE
+480 ETKI
-486 EKPITDEKAVSAE
+486 KEKAVSEE
-499 SDYKP
+499 SAYKFD
-504 EDFSLFDAQPTIE
+504 DFALFDAQPTIE

-541 NPPGTLDYIT
+541 NPPGTVDYIT

-563 QLTTETFTVPKDKND
+563 QLTTETFTVPKTKND
-578 IQPIEEETIEPTQ
+578 IKPIEEETSEKIESAP
-591 VVEDKKP
+591 VVEDKKA
-598 ETVES
+598 ETIES
-603 TPVVEDKKPETV
+603 APVVEDKKPEIT
-615 EPTPVVKDKKPETV
+615 EPDTHDT
-629 EPTPVVEDKKLET
+629 
-642 VEPTPVVEDKKFE
+642 
-655 TAEPV
+655 
-660 TEQNAHENKDKSL
+660 KDKSL
-673 KSFLGRIKKAVIPE
+673 KSFLGRIRKAVVPE
-687 IDEDAFEHESTTNSS
+687 IDEDAFEHENTINASTK
-702 TEPIN
+702 PIDN
-707 DTPKPVIA
+707 TPKPVIA
-715 PAKPIEKP
+715 PAKLVEKP
-723 QPIVAPTNP
+723 QPIVAPVEP
-732 VEKSQPI
+732 V
-739 VAPAKPIEKPQPIV
+739 EKPQP
-753 TPAEPVKK
+753 TANPAEPVKK
-761 APSAPIKEATTESDI
+761 APSAPIKETTTESDI

-781 KLFGKNSSSSEN
+781 KLFGKNDSSSEN
-793 AESFDKTESRF
+793 SESLDKTESRF
-804 EKLFGVKNTT
+804 EKLFGVKNST
-814 ENNENSNDT
+814 ENNENS
-823 HTTADNSE
+823 DNKQTNANNES
-831 VKEDSIVFEKPIQND
+831 KDDSVVFEKPIQND
-846 EENIHNRTPQSTI
+846 EENVHNRTPQSTI
-859 PSLKTDKE
+859 PALK

-876 GKNNP
+876 GKNDP

>member
-1 MKRFTAILAAL
+1 MSKRAYELKTEVIVMKRFTAILAAL

-21 AVMAIPGETDPETGY
+21 AVMAIPGETDPQTGY

-70 YFVPINNPYDEPS
+70 YFVPINNPYEEPS

-96 EEPSSEPSVE
+96 
-106 ESSEEPSTEPSVEE
+106 
-120 SSEEPSSETSVEES
+120 
-134 SQEPSSEPSVEESS
+134 QEPSSEPSVVESS
-148 KEPSKQES
+148 QEPSKQES
-156 SKETSKRTDKSEI
+156 SKETSKRSDKSEI

-194 SGEQNEKALEI
+194 SGEQNEKALEL

-269 KEYTSCTQKKYGDVL
+269 KEYASCTQKKYGDVL

-292 TEDDDDIAGIQNYT
+292 TEDGDDIAGIQNYT

-321 KNLSDQQKEIL
+321 KDLSDQQKEIL

-348 KADTNEDEI
+348 KADTNDDEI

-384 RSRKKKKLLAEI
+384 RSCKKKKLLAEI
-396 ENNNIAEPKSEKK
+396 ENNNISEQKPEKK
-409 KSETKNKA
+409 NSETKNKS
-417 EDKTKKKEDK
+417 EDKSKKKDDK

-432 DKKQKS
+432 DKKQKP
-438 KKQDKKKD
+438 KKQDEKKD
-446 SKKSEKPK
+446 SKKPDKPK
-454 LESKKEATPIEPKH
+454 LESKKAVTSIEPKY
-468 EKKSEPKTDEKV
+468 EKNSESKTDDKKT
-480 SETKTE
+480 ETKIE
-486 EKPITDEKAVSAE
+486 EKAVSEE
-499 SDYKP
+499 SAYKFD
-504 EDFSLFDAQPTIE
+504 DFALFDAQPTIE

-541 NPPGTLDYIT
+541 NPPGTVDYIT

-563 QLTTETFTVPKDKND
+563 QLTTETFTVPKTKND
-578 IQPIEEETIEPTQ
+578 IKPIEEETSEKIESAP
-591 VVEDKKP
+591 VVEDKKA
-598 ETVES
+598 ETIES
-603 TPVVEDKKPETV
+603 APVVEDKKPEIT
-615 EPTPVVKDKKPETV
+615 EPDTHDT
-629 EPTPVVEDKKLET
+629 
-642 VEPTPVVEDKKFE
+642 
-655 TAEPV
+655 
-660 TEQNAHENKDKSL
+660 KDKSL
-673 KSFLGRIKKAVIPE
+673 KSFLGRIKKAVVPE
-687 IDEDAFEHESTTNSS
+687 IDEDAFEHENKINASTK
-702 TEPIN
+702 PIDN
-707 DTPKPVIA
+707 TPKPVIA
-715 PAKPIEKP
+715 PAKLVEKP
-723 QPIVAPTNP
+723 QPIVAPVEP
-732 VEKSQPI
+732 VEK
-739 VAPAKPIEKPQPIV
+739 PQTIAN
-753 TPAEPVKK
+753 PAEPVKK
-761 APSAPIKEATTESDI
+761 APSAPIKETTTESDI
-776 SSRYE
+776 YSRYE
-781 KLFGKNSSSSEN
+781 KLFGKNDSSSEN
-793 AESFDKTESRF
+793 SESLDKTESRF
-804 EKLFGVKNTT
+804 EKLFGVKNST
-814 ENNENSNDT
+814 ENNESS
-823 HTTADNSE
+823 DNKQTNANNE
-831 VKEDSIVFEKPIQND
+831 PKDDSVVFEKPIQND
-846 EENIHNRTPQSTI
+846 EENVHNRTPQSTI
-859 PSLKTDKE
+859 PALK

-876 GKNNP
+876 GKNDP

>member
-1 MKRFTAILAAL
+1 MSKRAYELKTEVIVMKRFTAILAAL

-21 AVMAIPGETDPETGY
+21 AVMAIPGETDPQTGY

-70 YFVPINNPYDEPS
+70 YFVPINNPYEEPS

-96 EEPSSEPSVE
+96 QEPSPEPSVE
-106 ESSEEPSTEPSVEE
+106 ESS
-120 SSEEPSSETSVEES
+120 
-134 SQEPSSEPSVEESS
+134 Q
-148 KEPSKQES
+148 EPSKQES
-156 SKETSKRTDKSEI
+156 SKETSKRSDKSEI

-194 SGEQNEKALEI
+194 SGEQNEKALEL

-292 TEDDDDIAGIQNYT
+292 TEDGDDIAGIQNYT

-321 KNLSDQQKEIL
+321 KDLSDQQKEIL

-348 KADTNEDEI
+348 KADTNDDEI
-357 KNMMILIYTTAG
+357 QNMMILIYTTAG

-384 RSRKKKKLLAEI
+384 RSCKKKKLLAEI
-396 ENNNIAEPKSEKK
+396 ENNNISEQKPEKK
-409 KSETKNKA
+409 NSETKNKA
-417 EDKTKKKEDK
+417 EDKSKKKDDK

-432 DKKQKS
+432 DKKQKP
-438 KKQDKKKD
+438 KKQDEKKD
-446 SKKSEKPK
+446 SKKPDKPK
-454 LESKKEATPIEPKH
+454 LESKKEVTSIEPKY
-468 EKKSEPKTDEKV
+468 EKNSESNTDDKKT
-480 SETKTE
+480 ETKIE
-486 EKPITDEKAVSAE
+486 EKAVSEE
-499 SDYKP
+499 SAYKFD
-504 EDFSLFDAQPTIE
+504 DFALFDAQPTIE

-541 NPPGTLDYIT
+541 NPPGTVDYIT

-563 QLTTETFTVPKDKND
+563 QLTTETFTVPKTKND
-578 IQPIEEETIEPTQ
+578 IKPIEEETSEKIESAP
-591 VVEDKKP
+591 VVEDKKA
-598 ETVES
+598 ETIES
-603 TPVVEDKKPETV
+603 APVVEDKKPEIT
-615 EPTPVVKDKKPETV
+615 EPDTHDT
-629 EPTPVVEDKKLET
+629 
-642 VEPTPVVEDKKFE
+642 
-655 TAEPV
+655 
-660 TEQNAHENKDKSL
+660 KDKSL
-673 KSFLGRIKKAVIPE
+673 KSFLGRIKKAVVPE
-687 IDEDAFEHESTTNSS
+687 IDEDAFEHENTINASTK
-702 TEPIN
+702 PIDN
-707 DTPKPVIA
+707 TPKPVIA
-715 PAKPIEKP
+715 PAKLVEKP
-723 QPIVAPTNP
+723 QPIVAPVEP
-732 VEKSQPI
+732 V
-739 VAPAKPIEKPQPIV
+739 EKPQP
-753 TPAEPVKK
+753 TANPAEPVKK
-761 APSAPIKEATTESDI
+761 APSAPIKETTTESDI
-776 SSRYE
+776 YSRYE
-781 KLFGKNSSSSEN
+781 KLFGKNDSSSEN
-793 AESFDKTESRF
+793 SESLDKTESRF
-804 EKLFGVKNTT
+804 EKLFGVKNST
-814 ENNENSNDT
+814 ENNENS
-823 HTTADNSE
+823 DNKQTNANNE
-831 VKEDSIVFEKPIQND
+831 PKDDSVVFEKPIQND
-846 EENIHNRTPQSTI
+846 EENVHNRTPQSTI
-859 PSLKTDKE
+859 PALK

-876 GKNNP
+876 GKNDP

>member
-1 MKRFTAILAAL
+1 MSKRAYELKTEVIVMKRFTAILAAL

-21 AVMAIPGETDPETGY
+21 AVMAIPGETDPQTGY

-70 YFVPINNPYDEPS
+70 YFVPINNPYEEPS

-96 EEPSSEPSVE
+96 QEPSPEPSV
-106 ESSEEPSTEPSVEE
+106 V
-120 SSEEPSSETSVEES
+120 ES
-134 SQEPSSEPSVEESS
+134 SQ
-148 KEPSKQES
+148 EPSKQES
-156 SKETSKRTDKSEI
+156 SKETSKRSDKSEI

-194 SGEQNEKALEI
+194 SGEQNEKALEL

-292 TEDDDDIAGIQNYT
+292 TEDGDDIAGIQNYT

-321 KNLSDQQKEIL
+321 KDLSDQQKEIL

-396 ENNNIAEPKSEKK
+396 ENNNISEQKPEKK
-409 KSETKNKA
+409 NSETKNKA
-417 EDKTKKKEDK
+417 EDKSKKKDGK

-432 DKKQKS
+432 DKKQKP

-446 SKKSEKPK
+446 SKKPDKPK
-454 LESKKEATPIEPKH
+454 LESKKEATPVEPKY
-468 EKKSEPKTDEKV
+468 EKNSESKTDDKKT
-480 SETKTE
+480 ETKIE
-486 EKPITDEKAVSAE
+486 EKAVSEE
-499 SDYKP
+499 SAYKFD
-504 EDFSLFDAQPTIE
+504 DFALFDAQPTIE

-541 NPPGTLDYIT
+541 NPPGTVDYIT

-563 QLTTETFTVPKDKND
+563 QLTTETFTVPKTKND
-578 IQPIEEETIEPTQ
+578 IKPIEEETSEKIESAP
-591 VVEDKKP
+591 VVEDKKA
-598 ETVES
+598 ENIES
-603 TPVVEDKKPETV
+603 APVVEDKKPEIT
-615 EPTPVVKDKKPETV
+615 EPDTHDT
-629 EPTPVVEDKKLET
+629 
-642 VEPTPVVEDKKFE
+642 
-655 TAEPV
+655 
-660 TEQNAHENKDKSL
+660 KDKSL
-673 KSFLGRIKKAVIPE
+673 KSFLGRIKKAVVPE
-687 IDEDAFEHESTTNSS
+687 IDEDAFEHENTINASTK
-702 TEPIN
+702 PIDN
-707 DTPKPVIA
+707 TPKPVIA
-715 PAKPIEKP
+715 PAKLVEKP
-723 QPIVAPTNP
+723 QPIVAPVEP
-732 VEKSQPI
+732 V
-739 VAPAKPIEKPQPIV
+739 EKPQP
-753 TPAEPVKK
+753 TANPAEPVKK
-761 APSAPIKEATTESDI
+761 APSAPIKETTTESDI

-781 KLFGKNSSSSEN
+781 KLFGKNDSSSEN
-793 AESFDKTESRF
+793 SESLDKTESRF
-804 EKLFGVKNTT
+804 EKLFGVKNST
-814 ENNENSNDT
+814 ENNENS
-823 HTTADNSE
+823 DNKQTNANNES
-831 VKEDSIVFEKPIQND
+831 KDDSVVFEKPIQND
-846 EENIHNRTPQSTI
+846 EENVHNRTPQSTI
-859 PSLKTDKE
+859 PALK

-876 GKNNP
+876 GKNDP

>member
-21 AVMAIPGETDPETGY
+21 AVMAIPGETDPQTGY

-70 YFVPINNPYDEPS
+70 YFVPINNPYEEPS

-96 EEPSSEPSVE
+96 
-106 ESSEEPSTEPSVEE
+106 
-120 SSEEPSSETSVEES
+120 
-134 SQEPSSEPSVEESS
+134 QEPSSEPSVVESS
-148 KEPSKQES
+148 QEPSKQEN
-156 SKETSKRTDKSEI
+156 SKETSKRSDKSEI

-194 SGEQNEKALEI
+194 SGEQNEKALEL

-292 TEDDDDIAGIQNYT
+292 TEDGDDIAGIQNYT

-321 KNLSDQQKEIL
+321 KDLSDQQKEIL

-348 KADTNEDEI
+348 KADTNDDEI

-384 RSRKKKKLLAEI
+384 RSCKKKKLLAEI
-396 ENNNIAEPKSEKK
+396 ESNNISEQKPEKK
-409 KSETKNKA
+409 NSETKNKA
-417 EDKTKKKEDK
+417 EDKSKKKDGK

-432 DKKQKS
+432 DKKQKP

-446 SKKSEKPK
+446 SKKPDKPK
-454 LESKKEATPIEPKH
+454 LESKKDVTSIEPKY
-468 EKKSEPKTDEKV
+468 EKNSESKTDDKKT
-480 SETKTE
+480 ETKIE
-486 EKPITDEKAVSAE
+486 EKAVSEE
-499 SDYKP
+499 SAYKFD
-504 EDFSLFDAQPTIE
+504 DFALFDAQPTIE

-541 NPPGTLDYIT
+541 NPPGTVDYIT

-563 QLTTETFTVPKDKND
+563 QLTTETFTVPKTKND
-578 IQPIEEETIEPTQ
+578 IKPIEEETSEKIESAP
-591 VVEDKKP
+591 VVEDKKA
-598 ETVES
+598 ETA
-603 TPVVEDKKPETV
+603 PVVEDKKPEIT
-615 EPTPVVKDKKPETV
+615 EPDTHDT
-629 EPTPVVEDKKLET
+629 
-642 VEPTPVVEDKKFE
+642 
-655 TAEPV
+655 
-660 TEQNAHENKDKSL
+660 KDKSL
-673 KSFLGRIKKAVIPE
+673 KSFLGRIKKAVVPE
-687 IDEDAFEHESTTNSS
+687 IDEDAFEHENTINASTK
-702 TEPIN
+702 PIDN
-707 DTPKPVIA
+707 TPKPVIA
-715 PAKPIEKP
+715 PAKLVEKP
-723 QPIVAPTNP
+723 QPIVAPVEP
-732 VEKSQPI
+732 V
-739 VAPAKPIEKPQPIV
+739 EKPQPIAN
-753 TPAEPVKK
+753 PAEPVKK
-761 APSAPIKEATTESDI
+761 APSAPIKETTTESDI
-776 SSRYE
+776 YSRYE
-781 KLFGKNSSSSEN
+781 KLFGKNDSSSEN
-793 AESFDKTESRF
+793 SESLDKTESRF
-804 EKLFGVKNTT
+804 EKLFGVKNST
-814 ENNENSNDT
+814 ENDESSDNKQTNANNEPKD
-823 HTTADNSE
+823 
-831 VKEDSIVFEKPIQND
+831 DSVVFEKPIQND
-846 EENIHNRTPQSTI
+846 EENVHNRTPQSTI
-859 PSLKTDKE
+859 PALK

-876 GKNNP
+876 GKNDP

>member
-21 AVMAIPGETDPETGY
+21 AVMAIPGETDPQTGY

-70 YFVPINNPYDEPS
+70 YFVPINNPYEEPS

-96 EEPSSEPSVE
+96 
-106 ESSEEPSTEPSVEE
+106 
-120 SSEEPSSETSVEES
+120 
-134 SQEPSSEPSVEESS
+134 QEPSSEPSVVESS
-148 KEPSKQES
+148 QEPSKQES
-156 SKETSKRTDKSEI
+156 SKETSKRSDKSEI

-194 SGEQNEKALEI
+194 SGEQNEKALEL

-269 KEYTSCTQKKYGDVL
+269 KEYASCTQKKYGDVL

-292 TEDDDDIAGIQNYT
+292 TEDGDDIAGIQNYT

-321 KNLSDQQKEIL
+321 KDLSDQQKEIL

-348 KADTNEDEI
+348 KADTNDDEI

-384 RSRKKKKLLAEI
+384 RSCKKKKLLAEI
-396 ENNNIAEPKSEKK
+396 ENNNISEQKPEKK
-409 KSETKNKA
+409 NSETKNKS
-417 EDKTKKKEDK
+417 EDKSKKKDDK

-432 DKKQKS
+432 DKKQKP
-438 KKQDKKKD
+438 KKQDEKKD
-446 SKKSEKPK
+446 SKKPDKPK
-454 LESKKEATPIEPKH
+454 LESKKEVTSIEPKY
-468 EKKSEPKTDEKV
+468 EKKSESKTDDKKT
-480 SETKTE
+480 ETK
-486 EKPITDEKAVSAE
+486 IDEKAVSEE
-499 SDYKP
+499 SAYKFD
-504 EDFSLFDAQPTIE
+504 DFALFDAQPTIE

-541 NPPGTLDYIT
+541 NPPGTVDYIT

-563 QLTTETFTVPKDKND
+563 QLTTETFTVPKTKND
-578 IQPIEEETIEPTQ
+578 IKPIEEETSEKIESAP
-591 VVEDKKP
+591 VVEDKKA
-598 ETVES
+598 ETIES
-603 TPVVEDKKPETV
+603 APVVEDKKPEIT
-615 EPTPVVKDKKPETV
+615 EPDTHDT
-629 EPTPVVEDKKLET
+629 
-642 VEPTPVVEDKKFE
+642 
-655 TAEPV
+655 
-660 TEQNAHENKDKSL
+660 KDKSL
-673 KSFLGRIKKAVIPE
+673 KSFLGRIKKAVVPE
-687 IDEDAFEHESTTNSS
+687 IDEDAFEHENKINASTK
-702 TEPIN
+702 PIDN
-707 DTPKPVIA
+707 TPKPVIA
-715 PAKPIEKP
+715 PAKLVEKP
-723 QPIVAPTNP
+723 QPIVAPVEP
-732 VEKSQPI
+732 VEK
-739 VAPAKPIEKPQPIV
+739 PQTIAN
-753 TPAEPVKK
+753 PAEPVKK
-761 APSAPIKEATTESDI
+761 APSAPIKETTTESDI
-776 SSRYE
+776 YSRYE
-781 KLFGKNSSSSEN
+781 KLFGKNDSSSEN
-793 AESFDKTESRF
+793 SESLDKTESRF
-804 EKLFGVKNTT
+804 EKLFGVKNST
-814 ENNENSNDT
+814 ENNESS
-823 HTTADNSE
+823 DNKQTNANNE
-831 VKEDSIVFEKPIQND
+831 PKDDSVVFEKPIQND
-846 EENIHNRTPQSTI
+846 EENVHNRTPQSTI
-859 PSLKTDKE
+859 PALK

-876 GKNNP
+876 GKNDP

>member
-21 AVMAIPGETDPETGY
+21 AVMAIPGETDPQTGY

-70 YFVPINNPYDEPS
+70 YFVPINNPYEEPS

-96 EEPSSEPSVE
+96 
-106 ESSEEPSTEPSVEE
+106 
-120 SSEEPSSETSVEES
+120 
-134 SQEPSSEPSVEESS
+134 QEPSSEPSVEESS
-148 KEPSKQES
+148 QEPSPEPSVVESSQEPSKQES
-156 SKETSKRTDKSEI
+156 SKETSKRSDKSEI

-194 SGEQNEKALEI
+194 SGEQNEKALEL

-292 TEDDDDIAGIQNYT
+292 TEDGDDIAGIQNYT

-321 KNLSDQQKEIL
+321 KDLSDQQKEIL

-369 VCIVLFIVLISVLIS
+369 VCILLFIVLISVLIS

-396 ENNNIAEPKSEKK
+396 ENNNISEQKPEKK
-409 KSETKNKA
+409 NSETKNKA
-417 EDKTKKKEDK
+417 EDKSKKKDGK

-432 DKKQKS
+432 DKKQKP

-446 SKKSEKPK
+446 SKKPDKPK
-454 LESKKEATPIEPKH
+454 LESKKDVTSIEPKY
-468 EKKSEPKTDEKV
+468 EKNSESKTDDKKT
-480 SETKTE
+480 ETKIE
-486 EKPITDEKAVSAE
+486 EKAVSEE
-499 SDYKP
+499 SAYKFD
-504 EDFSLFDAQPTIE
+504 DFALFDAQPTIE

-541 NPPGTLDYIT
+541 NPPGTVDYIT

-563 QLTTETFTVPKDKND
+563 QLTTETFTVPKTKND
-578 IQPIEEETIEPTQ
+578 IKPIEEETSEKIESAP
-591 VVEDKKP
+591 VVEDKKA
-598 ETVES
+598 ENIES
-603 TPVVEDKKPETV
+603 APVVEDKKPEIT
-615 EPTPVVKDKKPETV
+615 EPDTHDT
-629 EPTPVVEDKKLET
+629 
-642 VEPTPVVEDKKFE
+642 
-655 TAEPV
+655 
-660 TEQNAHENKDKSL
+660 KDKSL
-673 KSFLGRIKKAVIPE
+673 KSFLGRIKKAVVPE
-687 IDEDAFEHESTTNSS
+687 IDEDAFEHENTINASTK
-702 TEPIN
+702 PIDN
-707 DTPKPVIA
+707 TPKPVIA
-715 PAKPIEKP
+715 PAKLVEKP
-723 QPIVAPTNP
+723 QPIIAP
-732 VEKSQPI
+732 VEP
-739 VAPAKPIEKPQPIV
+739 VEKPQP
-753 TPAEPVKK
+753 TANPAEPVKK
-761 APSAPIKEATTESDI
+761 APSAPIKETTTESDI

-781 KLFGKNSSSSEN
+781 KLFGKNDSSSEN
-793 AESFDKTESRF
+793 SESLDKTESRF
-804 EKLFGVKNTT
+804 EKLFGVKNST
-814 ENNENSNDT
+814 ENNESS
-823 HTTADNSE
+823 DNKQTNANNE
-831 VKEDSIVFEKPIQND
+831 PKDDSVVFEKPIQND
-846 EENIHNRTPQSTI
+846 EENVHNRTPQSTI
-859 PSLKTDKE
+859 PALK

-876 GKNNP
+876 GKNDP

>member
-1 MKRFTAILAAL
+1 MSKRAYELKTEVIVMKRFTAILAAL

-21 AVMAIPGETDPETGY
+21 AVMAIPGETDPQTGY

-70 YFVPINNPYDEPS
+70 YFVPINNPYEEPS

-96 EEPSSEPSVE
+96 QEPSPEPSVEEPSQEPSSEP
-106 ESSEEPSTEPSVEE
+106 
-120 SSEEPSSETSVEES
+120 SVEES
-134 SQEPSSEPSVEESS
+134 SQEPSSEPSVVESS
-148 KEPSKQES
+148 QEPSKQES
-156 SKETSKRTDKSEI
+156 SKETSKRSDKSEI

-194 SGEQNEKALEI
+194 SGEQNEKALEL

-292 TEDDDDIAGIQNYT
+292 TEDGDDIAGIQNYT

-321 KNLSDQQKEIL
+321 KDLSDQQKEIL

-384 RSRKKKKLLAEI
+384 RSCKKKKLLAEI
-396 ENNNIAEPKSEKK
+396 ENNNISEQKPEKK
-409 KSETKNKA
+409 NSETKNKA
-417 EDKTKKKEDK
+417 EDKSKKKDGK

-432 DKKQKS
+432 DKKQKP

-446 SKKSEKPK
+446 SKKPDKPK
-454 LESKKEATPIEPKH
+454 LESKKDVTSIEPKY
-468 EKKSEPKTDEKV
+468 EKNSESKTDDKKT
-480 SETKTE
+480 ETKIE
-486 EKPITDEKAVSAE
+486 EKAVSEE
-499 SDYKP
+499 SAYKFD
-504 EDFSLFDAQPTIE
+504 DFALFDAQPTIE

-541 NPPGTLDYIT
+541 NPPGTVDYIT

-563 QLTTETFTVPKDKND
+563 QLTTETFTVPKTKND
-578 IQPIEEETIEPTQ
+578 IKPIEEETSEKIESAP
-591 VVEDKKP
+591 VVEDKKA
-598 ETVES
+598 ETIES
-603 TPVVEDKKPETV
+603 APVVEDKKPEIT
-615 EPTPVVKDKKPETV
+615 EPDTHDT
-629 EPTPVVEDKKLET
+629 
-642 VEPTPVVEDKKFE
+642 
-655 TAEPV
+655 
-660 TEQNAHENKDKSL
+660 KDKSL
-673 KSFLGRIKKAVIPE
+673 KSFLGRIRKAVVPE
-687 IDEDAFEHESTTNSS
+687 IDEDAFEHENTINASTK
-702 TEPIN
+702 PIDN
-707 DTPKPVIA
+707 TPKPVIA
-715 PAKPIEKP
+715 PAKLVEKP
-723 QPIVAPTNP
+723 QPIVAPVEP
-732 VEKSQPI
+732 V
-739 VAPAKPIEKPQPIV
+739 EKPQP
-753 TPAEPVKK
+753 TANPAEPVKK
-761 APSAPIKEATTESDI
+761 APSAPIKETTTESDI

-781 KLFGKNSSSSEN
+781 KLFGKNDSSSEN
-793 AESFDKTESRF
+793 SESLDKTESRF
-804 EKLFGVKNTT
+804 EKLFGVKNST
-814 ENNENSNDT
+814 ENNENS
-823 HTTADNSE
+823 DNKQTNANNES
-831 VKEDSIVFEKPIQND
+831 KDDSVVFEKPIQND
-846 EENIHNRTPQSTI
+846 EENVHNRTPQSTI
-859 PSLKTDKE
+859 PALK

-876 GKNNP
+876 GKNDP

>member
-1 MKRFTAILAAL
+1 MSKRAYELKTEVIVMKRFTAILAAL

-21 AVMAIPGETDPETGY
+21 AVMAIPGETDPQTGY

-70 YFVPINNPYDEPS
+70 YFVPINNPYEEPS
-83 QEPSSEPSVEEPS
+83 QEPSSEP
-96 EEPSSEPSVE
+96 
-106 ESSEEPSTEPSVEE
+106 
-120 SSEEPSSETSVEES
+120 SVEES
-134 SQEPSSEPSVEESS
+134 SQEPSSEPSVVESS
-148 KEPSKQES
+148 QEPSKQES
-156 SKETSKRTDKSEI
+156 SKETSKRSDKSEI

-194 SGEQNEKALEI
+194 SGEQNEKALEL

-292 TEDDDDIAGIQNYT
+292 TEDGDDIAGIQNYT

-321 KNLSDQQKEIL
+321 KDLSDQQKEIL

-396 ENNNIAEPKSEKK
+396 ENNNISEQKPEKK
-409 KSETKNKA
+409 NSETKNKA
-417 EDKTKKKEDK
+417 EDKSKKKDGK

-432 DKKQKS
+432 DKKQKP

-446 SKKSEKPK
+446 SKKPDKPK
-454 LESKKEATPIEPKH
+454 LESKKDVTSIEPKY
-468 EKKSEPKTDEKV
+468 EKNSESKTDDKKT
-480 SETKTE
+480 ETKIE
-486 EKPITDEKAVSAE
+486 EKAVSEE
-499 SDYKP
+499 SAYKFD
-504 EDFSLFDAQPTIE
+504 DFALFDAQPTIE

-541 NPPGTLDYIT
+541 NPPGTVDYIT

-563 QLTTETFTVPKDKND
+563 QLTTETFTVPKTKND
-578 IQPIEEETIEPTQ
+578 IKPIEEETSEKIE
-591 VVEDKKP
+591 
-598 ETVES
+598 S
-603 TPVVEDKKPETV
+603 APVVEDKKPEIT
-615 EPTPVVKDKKPETV
+615 EPDTHDT
-629 EPTPVVEDKKLET
+629 
-642 VEPTPVVEDKKFE
+642 
-655 TAEPV
+655 
-660 TEQNAHENKDKSL
+660 KDKSL
-673 KSFLGRIKKAVIPE
+673 KSFLGRIKKAVVPE
-687 IDEDAFEHESTTNSS
+687 IDEDAFEHENTINASTK
-702 TEPIN
+702 PIDN
-707 DTPKPVIA
+707 TPKPVIA
-715 PAKPIEKP
+715 PAKLVEKP
-723 QPIVAPTNP
+723 QPIVAPVEP
-732 VEKSQPI
+732 V
-739 VAPAKPIEKPQPIV
+739 EKPQP
-753 TPAEPVKK
+753 TANPAEPVKK
-761 APSAPIKEATTESDI
+761 APSAPIKETTTESDI

-781 KLFGKNSSSSEN
+781 KLFGKNDSSSEN
-793 AESFDKTESRF
+793 SESLDKTESRF
-804 EKLFGVKNTT
+804 EKLFGVKNST
-814 ENNENSNDT
+814 ENNENS
-823 HTTADNSE
+823 DNKQTNANNES
-831 VKEDSIVFEKPIQND
+831 KDDSVVFEKPIQND
-846 EENIHNRTPQSTI
+846 EENVHNRTPQSTI
-859 PSLKTDKE
+859 PALK

-876 GKNNP
+876 GKNDP

>member
-1 MKRFTAILAAL
+1 MSKRAYELKTEVIVMKRFTAILAAL

-21 AVMAIPGETDPETGY
+21 AVMAIPGETDPQTGY

-70 YFVPINNPYDEPS
+70 YFVPINNPYEEPS

-96 EEPSSEPSVE
+96 QEPSPEP
-106 ESSEEPSTEPSVEE
+106 
-120 SSEEPSSETSVEES
+120 SVEES
-134 SQEPSSEPSVEESS
+134 SQEPSSEPSVVESS
-148 KEPSKQES
+148 QEPSKQES
-156 SKETSKRTDKSEI
+156 SKETSKRSDKSEI

-194 SGEQNEKALEI
+194 SGEQNEKALEL

-269 KEYTSCTQKKYGDVL
+269 KEYASCTQKKYGDVL

-292 TEDDDDIAGIQNYT
+292 TEDGDDIAGIQNYT

-321 KNLSDQQKEIL
+321 KDLSDQQKEIL

-348 KADTNEDEI
+348 KADTNDDEI

-369 VCIVLFIVLISVLIS
+369 VCILLFIVLISVLIS
-384 RSRKKKKLLAEI
+384 RSCKKKKLLAEI
-396 ENNNIAEPKSEKK
+396 ENNNISEQKPEKK
-409 KSETKNKA
+409 NSETKNKS
-417 EDKTKKKEDK
+417 EDKSKKKDDK

-432 DKKQKS
+432 DKKQKP
-438 KKQDKKKD
+438 KKQDEKKD
-446 SKKSEKPK
+446 SKKPDKPK
-454 LESKKEATPIEPKH
+454 LESKKAVTSIEPKY
-468 EKKSEPKTDEKV
+468 EKKSESKTDDKKT
-480 SETKTE
+480 ETK
-486 EKPITDEKAVSAE
+486 IDEKAVSEE
-499 SDYKP
+499 SAYKFD
-504 EDFSLFDAQPTIE
+504 DFALFDAQPTIE

-541 NPPGTLDYIT
+541 NPPGTVDYIT

-563 QLTTETFTVPKDKND
+563 QLTTETFTVPKTKND
-578 IQPIEEETIEPTQ
+578 IKPIEEETSEKIESAP
-591 VVEDKKP
+591 VVEDKKA
-598 ETVES
+598 ETIES
-603 TPVVEDKKPETV
+603 APVVEDKKPEIT
-615 EPTPVVKDKKPETV
+615 EPDTHDT
-629 EPTPVVEDKKLET
+629 
-642 VEPTPVVEDKKFE
+642 
-655 TAEPV
+655 
-660 TEQNAHENKDKSL
+660 KDKSL
-673 KSFLGRIKKAVIPE
+673 KSFLGRIKKAVVPE
-687 IDEDAFEHESTTNSS
+687 IDEDAFEHENKINASTK
-702 TEPIN
+702 PIDN
-707 DTPKPVIA
+707 TPKPVIA
-715 PAKPIEKP
+715 PAKLVEKP
-723 QPIVAPTNP
+723 QPIVAPVEP
-732 VEKSQPI
+732 V
-739 VAPAKPIEKPQPIV
+739 EKPQPIAN
-753 TPAEPVKK
+753 PAEPVKK
-761 APSAPIKEATTESDI
+761 APSAPIKETTTESDI
-776 SSRYE
+776 YSRYE
-781 KLFGKNSSSSEN
+781 KLFGKNDSSSEN
-793 AESFDKTESRF
+793 SESLDKTESRF
-804 EKLFGVKNTT
+804 EKLFGVKNST
-814 ENNENSNDT
+814 ENNENS
-823 HTTADNSE
+823 DNKQTNANNE
-831 VKEDSIVFEKPIQND
+831 PKDDSVVFEKPIQND
-846 EENIHNRTPQSTI
+846 EENVHNRTPQSTI
-859 PSLKTDKE
+859 PALK

-876 GKNNP
+876 GKNDP

>member
-21 AVMAIPGETDPETGY
+21 AVMAIPGETDPQTGY

-70 YFVPINNPYDEPS
+70 YFVPINNPYEEPS

-96 EEPSSEPSVE
+96 
-106 ESSEEPSTEPSVEE
+106 
-120 SSEEPSSETSVEES
+120 
-134 SQEPSSEPSVEESS
+134 QEPSSEPSVVESS
-148 KEPSKQES
+148 QEPSKQES
-156 SKETSKRTDKSEI
+156 SKETSKRSDKSEI

-194 SGEQNEKALEI
+194 SGEQNEKALEL

-269 KEYTSCTQKKYGDVL
+269 KEYASCTQKKYGDVL

-292 TEDDDDIAGIQNYT
+292 TEDGDDIAGIQNYT

-321 KNLSDQQKEIL
+321 KDLSDQQKEIL

-348 KADTNEDEI
+348 KADTNDDEI

-384 RSRKKKKLLAEI
+384 RSCKKKKLLAEI
-396 ENNNIAEPKSEKK
+396 ENNNISEQKPEKK
-409 KSETKNKA
+409 NSETKNKA
-417 EDKTKKKEDK
+417 EDKSKKKDGK

-432 DKKQKS
+432 DKKQKP

-446 SKKSEKPK
+446 SKKPDKPK
-454 LESKKEATPIEPKH
+454 LESKKEATPVEPKY
-468 EKKSEPKTDEKV
+468 EKNSESKTDDKKT
-480 SETKTE
+480 ETKIE
-486 EKPITDEKAVSAE
+486 EKAVSEE
-499 SDYKP
+499 SAYKFD
-504 EDFSLFDAQPTIE
+504 DFALFDAQPTIE

-541 NPPGTLDYIT
+541 NPPGTVDYIT

-563 QLTTETFTVPKDKND
+563 QLTTETFTVPKTKND
-578 IQPIEEETIEPTQ
+578 IKPIEEETSEKIESAP
-591 VVEDKKP
+591 VVEDKKA
-598 ETVES
+598 ENIES
-603 TPVVEDKKPETV
+603 APVVEDKKPEIT
-615 EPTPVVKDKKPETV
+615 EPDTHDT
-629 EPTPVVEDKKLET
+629 
-642 VEPTPVVEDKKFE
+642 
-655 TAEPV
+655 
-660 TEQNAHENKDKSL
+660 KDKSL
-673 KSFLGRIKKAVIPE
+673 KSFLGRIKKAVVPE
-687 IDEDAFEHESTTNSS
+687 IDEDAFEHENKINASTK
-702 TEPIN
+702 PIDN
-707 DTPKPVIA
+707 TPKPVIA
-715 PAKPIEKP
+715 PAKLVEKP
-723 QPIVAPTNP
+723 QPIVAPVEP
-732 VEKSQPI
+732 V
-739 VAPAKPIEKPQPIV
+739 EKPQPIAN
-753 TPAEPVKK
+753 PAEPVKK
-761 APSAPIKEATTESDI
+761 APSAPIKETTTESDI
-776 SSRYE
+776 YSRYE
-781 KLFGKNSSSSEN
+781 KLFGKNDSSSEN
-793 AESFDKTESRF
+793 SESLDKTESRF
-804 EKLFGVKNTT
+804 EKLFGVKNST
-814 ENNENSNDT
+814 ENNESS
-823 HTTADNSE
+823 DNKQTNANNE
-831 VKEDSIVFEKPIQND
+831 PKDDSVVFEKPIQND
-846 EENIHNRTPQSTI
+846 EENVHNRTPQSTI
-859 PSLKTDKE
+859 PALK

-876 GKNNP
+876 GKNDP

>member
-1 MKRFTAILAAL
+1 
-12 LAASCVFSS
+12 
-21 AVMAIPGETDPETGY
+21 
-36 NQYVQDNIRY
+36 
-46 DALGY
+46 
-51 AYIDDEDGTRI
+51 
-62 YYDLNSYG
+62 
-70 YFVPINNPYDEPS
+70 
-83 QEPSSEPSVEEPS
+83 
-96 EEPSSEPSVE
+96 
-106 ESSEEPSTEPSVEE
+106 
-120 SSEEPSSETSVEES
+120 
-134 SQEPSSEPSVEESS
+134 
-148 KEPSKQES
+148 
-156 SKETSKRTDKSEI
+156 
-169 PLINYKLDALKMN
+169 MN

-194 SGEQNEKALEI
+194 SGEQSEKALEL

-292 TEDDDDIAGIQNYT
+292 TEDGDDIAGIQNYT

-321 KNLSDQQKEIL
+321 KDLSDQQKEIL

-384 RSRKKKKLLAEI
+384 RSCKKKKLLAEI
-396 ENNNIAEPKSEKK
+396 ENNNISEQKPEKK
-409 KSETKNKA
+409 NSETKNKA
-417 EDKTKKKEDK
+417 EDKSKKKDGK

-432 DKKQKS
+432 DKKQKP

-446 SKKSEKPK
+446 SKKPDKPK
-454 LESKKEATPIEPKH
+454 LESKKEATPVEPKY
-468 EKKSEPKTDEKV
+468 EKNSESKTDDKKT
-480 SETKTE
+480 ETKIE
-486 EKPITDEKAVSAE
+486 EKAVSEE
-499 SDYKP
+499 SAYKFD
-504 EDFSLFDAQPTIE
+504 DFALFDAQPTIE

-541 NPPGTLDYIT
+541 NPPGTVDYIT

-563 QLTTETFTVPKDKND
+563 QLTTETFTVPKTKND
-578 IQPIEEETIEPTQ
+578 IKPIEEETSEKIESAPA
-591 VVEDKKP
+591 VEDKKP
-598 ETVES
+598 ET
-603 TPVVEDKKPETV
+603 
-615 EPTPVVKDKKPETV
+615 
-629 EPTPVVEDKKLET
+629 L
-642 VEPTPVVEDKKFE
+642 
-655 TAEPV
+655 EPV

-673 KSFLGRIKKAVIPE
+673 KSFLGRIKKAVVPE
-687 IDEDAFEHESTTNSS
+687 IDEDAFEHENTINASTK
-702 TEPIN
+702 PIDN
-707 DTPKPVIA
+707 TPKPVIA
-715 PAKPIEKP
+715 PAKLVEKPQPTVVPVEPVEKP
-723 QPIVAPTNP
+723 QPIAN
-732 VEKSQPI
+732 
-739 VAPAKPIEKPQPIV
+739 
-753 TPAEPVKK
+753 PAELVKET
-761 APSAPIKEATTESDI
+761 PSAPIKETTTESDI

-781 KLFGKNSSSSEN
+781 KLFGKNDSSSEN
-793 AESFDKTESRF
+793 SESLDKTESRF
-804 EKLFGVKNTT
+804 EKLFGVKNST
-814 ENNENSNDT
+814 ENNEST
-823 HTTADNSE
+823 DNKQTNANNES
-831 VKEDSIVFEKPIQND
+831 KDDSIVFEKPIQND
-846 EENIHNRTPQSTI
+846 EENVHDRTPQSTI
-859 PSLKTDKE
+859 PALK

-876 GKNNP
+876 GKNDP

>member
-21 AVMAIPGETDPETGY
+21 AVMAIPGETDPQTGY

-70 YFVPINNPYDEPS
+70 YFVPINNPYEEPS

-96 EEPSSEPSVE
+96 QEPSSEPSVE
-106 ESSEEPSTEPSVEE
+106 EPSQEPSSEPSVEE
-120 SSEEPSSETSVEES
+120 PSLEPSSEPSVEES
-134 SQEPSSEPSVEESS
+134 SQEPSSEPSVVESS
-148 KEPSKQES
+148 QEPSKQES
-156 SKETSKRTDKSEI
+156 SKETSKRSDKSEI

-194 SGEQNEKALEI
+194 SGEQNEKALEL

-292 TEDDDDIAGIQNYT
+292 TEDGDDIAGIQNYT

-321 KNLSDQQKEIL
+321 KDLSDQQKEIL

-396 ENNNIAEPKSEKK
+396 ENNNISEQKPEKK
-409 KSETKNKA
+409 NSETKNKA
-417 EDKTKKKEDK
+417 EDKSKKKDGK

-432 DKKQKS
+432 DKKQKP

-446 SKKSEKPK
+446 SKKPDKPK
-454 LESKKEATPIEPKH
+454 LESKKDVTSIEPKY
-468 EKKSEPKTDEKV
+468 EKNSESKTDDKKT
-480 SETKTE
+480 ETKIE
-486 EKPITDEKAVSAE
+486 EKAVSEE
-499 SDYKP
+499 SAYKFD
-504 EDFSLFDAQPTIE
+504 DFALFDAQPTIE

-541 NPPGTLDYIT
+541 NPPGTVDYIT

-563 QLTTETFTVPKDKND
+563 QLTTETFTVPKTKND
-578 IQPIEEETIEPTQ
+578 IKPIEEETSEKIE
-591 VVEDKKP
+591 
-598 ETVES
+598 S
-603 TPVVEDKKPETV
+603 APVVEDKKPEIT
-615 EPTPVVKDKKPETV
+615 EPDTHDT
-629 EPTPVVEDKKLET
+629 
-642 VEPTPVVEDKKFE
+642 
-655 TAEPV
+655 
-660 TEQNAHENKDKSL
+660 KDKSL
-673 KSFLGRIKKAVIPE
+673 KSFLGRIKKAVVPE
-687 IDEDAFEHESTTNSS
+687 IDEDAFEHENTINASTK
-702 TEPIN
+702 PIDN
-707 DTPKPVIA
+707 TPKPVIA
-715 PAKPIEKP
+715 PAKLVEKP
-723 QPIVAPTNP
+723 QPIVAPVEP
-732 VEKSQPI
+732 V
-739 VAPAKPIEKPQPIV
+739 EKPQP
-753 TPAEPVKK
+753 TANPAEPVKK
-761 APSAPIKEATTESDI
+761 APSAPIKETTTESDI

-781 KLFGKNSSSSEN
+781 KLFGKNDSSSEN
-793 AESFDKTESRF
+793 SESLDKTESRF
-804 EKLFGVKNTT
+804 EKLFGVKNST
-814 ENNENSNDT
+814 ENNENS
-823 HTTADNSE
+823 DNKQTNANNES
-831 VKEDSIVFEKPIQND
+831 KDDSVVFEKPIQND
-846 EENIHNRTPQSTI
+846 EENVHNRTPQSTI
-859 PSLKTDKE
+859 PALK

-876 GKNNP
+876 GKNDP

>member
-21 AVMAIPGETDPETGY
+21 AVMAIPGETDPQTGY

-70 YFVPINNPYDEPS
+70 YFVPINNPYEEPS
-83 QEPSSEPSVEEPS
+83 QEPSSEPSVEE
-96 EEPSSEPSVE
+96 
-106 ESSEEPSTEPSVEE
+106 
-120 SSEEPSSETSVEES
+120 S
-134 SQEPSSEPSVEESS
+134 SQ
-148 KEPSKQES
+148 EPSKQES
-156 SKETSKRTDKSEI
+156 SKETSKRSDKSEI

-194 SGEQNEKALEI
+194 SGEQNEKALEL

-292 TEDDDDIAGIQNYT
+292 TEDGDDIAGIQNYT

-321 KNLSDQQKEIL
+321 KDLSDQQKEIL

-396 ENNNIAEPKSEKK
+396 ENNNISEQKPEKK
-409 KSETKNKA
+409 NSETKNKA
-417 EDKTKKKEDK
+417 EDKSKKKDGK

-432 DKKQKS
+432 DKKQKP

-446 SKKSEKPK
+446 SKKPDKPK
-454 LESKKEATPIEPKH
+454 LESKKDVTSIEPKY
-468 EKKSEPKTDEKV
+468 EKNSESKTDDKKT
-480 SETKTE
+480 ETKIE
-486 EKPITDEKAVSAE
+486 EKAVSEE
-499 SDYKP
+499 SAYKFD
-504 EDFSLFDAQPTIE
+504 DFALFDAQPTIE

-541 NPPGTLDYIT
+541 NPPGTVDYIT

-563 QLTTETFTVPKDKND
+563 QLTTETFTVPKTKND
-578 IQPIEEETIEPTQ
+578 IKPIEEETSEKIE
-591 VVEDKKP
+591 
-598 ETVES
+598 S
-603 TPVVEDKKPETV
+603 APVVEDKKPEIT
-615 EPTPVVKDKKPETV
+615 EPDTHDT
-629 EPTPVVEDKKLET
+629 
-642 VEPTPVVEDKKFE
+642 
-655 TAEPV
+655 
-660 TEQNAHENKDKSL
+660 KDKSL
-673 KSFLGRIKKAVIPE
+673 KSFLGRIKKAVVPE
-687 IDEDAFEHESTTNSS
+687 IDEDAFEHENTINASTK
-702 TEPIN
+702 PIDN
-707 DTPKPVIA
+707 TPKPVIA
-715 PAKPIEKP
+715 PAKLVEKP
-723 QPIVAPTNP
+723 QPIVAPVEP
-732 VEKSQPI
+732 V
-739 VAPAKPIEKPQPIV
+739 EKPQP
-753 TPAEPVKK
+753 TANPAEPVKK
-761 APSAPIKEATTESDI
+761 APSAPIKETTTESDI

-781 KLFGKNSSSSEN
+781 KLFGKNDSSSEN
-793 AESFDKTESRF
+793 SESLDKTESRF
-804 EKLFGVKNTT
+804 EKLFGVKNST
-814 ENNENSNDT
+814 ENNENS
-823 HTTADNSE
+823 DNKQTNANNES
-831 VKEDSIVFEKPIQND
+831 KDDSVVFEKPIQND
-846 EENIHNRTPQSTI
+846 EENVHNRTPQSTI
-859 PSLKTDKE
+859 PALK

-876 GKNNP
+876 GKNDP

>member
-1 MKRFTAILAAL
+1 MSKRAYELKTEVIVMKRFTAILAAL

-21 AVMAIPGETDPETGY
+21 AVMAIPGETDPQTGY

-70 YFVPINNPYDEPS
+70 YFVPINNPYEEPS

-96 EEPSSEPSVE
+96 QEPSSEPSVE
-106 ESSEEPSTEPSVEE
+106 EPSQ
-120 SSEEPSSETSVEES
+120 EPSSEPSVEES
-134 SQEPSSEPSVEESS
+134 SQEPSSEPSVVESS
-148 KEPSKQES
+148 QEPSKQES
-156 SKETSKRTDKSEI
+156 SKETSKRSDKSEI

-194 SGEQNEKALEI
+194 SGEQSEKALEL

-292 TEDDDDIAGIQNYT
+292 TEDGDDIAGIQNYT

-321 KNLSDQQKEIL
+321 KDLSDQQKEIL

-384 RSRKKKKLLAEI
+384 RSCKKKKLLAEI
-396 ENNNIAEPKSEKK
+396 ENNNISEQKPEKK
-409 KSETKNKA
+409 NSETKNKA
-417 EDKTKKKEDK
+417 EDKSKKKDGK

-432 DKKQKS
+432 DKKQKP

-446 SKKSEKPK
+446 SKKPDKPK
-454 LESKKEATPIEPKH
+454 LESKKEATPVEPKY
-468 EKKSEPKTDEKV
+468 EKNSESKTDDKKT
-480 SETKTE
+480 ETKIE
-486 EKPITDEKAVSAE
+486 EKAVSEE
-499 SDYKP
+499 SAYKFD
-504 EDFSLFDAQPTIE
+504 DFALFDAQPTIE

-541 NPPGTLDYIT
+541 NPPGTVDYIT

-563 QLTTETFTVPKDKND
+563 QLTTETFTVPKTKND
-578 IQPIEEETIEPTQ
+578 IKPIEEETSEKIESAPA
-591 VVEDKKP
+591 VEDKKP
-598 ETVES
+598 ET
-603 TPVVEDKKPETV
+603 
-615 EPTPVVKDKKPETV
+615 
-629 EPTPVVEDKKLET
+629 L
-642 VEPTPVVEDKKFE
+642 
-655 TAEPV
+655 EPV

-673 KSFLGRIKKAVIPE
+673 KSFLGRIKKAVVPE
-687 IDEDAFEHESTTNSS
+687 IDEDAFEHENTINASTK
-702 TEPIN
+702 PIDN
-707 DTPKPVIA
+707 TPKPVIA
-715 PAKPIEKP
+715 PAKLVEKPQPTVVPVEPVEKP
-723 QPIVAPTNP
+723 QPIAN
-732 VEKSQPI
+732 
-739 VAPAKPIEKPQPIV
+739 
-753 TPAEPVKK
+753 PAELVKET
-761 APSAPIKEATTESDI
+761 PSAPIKETTTESDI

-781 KLFGKNSSSSEN
+781 KLFGKNDSSSEN
-793 AESFDKTESRF
+793 SESLDKTESRF
-804 EKLFGVKNTT
+804 EKLFGVKNST
-814 ENNENSNDT
+814 ENNEST
-823 HTTADNSE
+823 DNKQTNANNES
-831 VKEDSIVFEKPIQND
+831 KDDSIVFEKPIQND
-846 EENIHNRTPQSTI
+846 EENVHDRTPQSTI
-859 PSLKTDKE
+859 PALK

-876 GKNNP
+876 GKNDP

>member
-21 AVMAIPGETDPETGY
+21 AVMAIPGETDPQTGY

-70 YFVPINNPYDEPS
+70 YFVPINNPYEEPS

-96 EEPSSEPSVE
+96 QEPSSEP
-106 ESSEEPSTEPSVEE
+106 
-120 SSEEPSSETSVEES
+120 SVEES
-134 SQEPSSEPSVEESS
+134 SQEPSSEPSVVESS
-148 KEPSKQES
+148 QEPSKQES
-156 SKETSKRTDKSEI
+156 SKETSKRSDKSEI

-194 SGEQNEKALEI
+194 SGEQNEKALEL

-292 TEDDDDIAGIQNYT
+292 TEDGDDIAGIQNYT

-321 KNLSDQQKEIL
+321 KDLSDQQKEIL

-348 KADTNEDEI
+348 KADTNDDEI

-384 RSRKKKKLLAEI
+384 RSCKKKKLLAEI
-396 ENNNIAEPKSEKK
+396 ENNNISEQKPEKK
-409 KSETKNKA
+409 NSETKNKA
-417 EDKTKKKEDK
+417 EDKSKKKDDK

-432 DKKQKS
+432 DKKQKP

-446 SKKSEKPK
+446 SKKPDKPK
-454 LESKKEATPIEPKH
+454 LESKKEVTSIEPKY
-468 EKKSEPKTDEKV
+468 EKNSESKTDDKKT
-480 SETKTE
+480 ETKIE
-486 EKPITDEKAVSAE
+486 EKAVSEE
-499 SDYKP
+499 SAYKFD
-504 EDFSLFDAQPTIE
+504 DFALFDAQPTIE
-517 KIEIYNSNDEQTKVN
+517 KIEIYNSNDEQTKTN

-541 NPPGTLDYIT
+541 NPPGTVDYIT

-563 QLTTETFTVPKDKND
+563 QLTTETFTVPKTKND
-578 IQPIEEETIEPTQ
+578 IKPIEEETSEKIESAP
-591 VVEDKKP
+591 VVEDKKA
-598 ETVES
+598 ETIES
-603 TPVVEDKKPETV
+603 APVVEDKKPEIT
-615 EPTPVVKDKKPETV
+615 EPDTHDT
-629 EPTPVVEDKKLET
+629 
-642 VEPTPVVEDKKFE
+642 
-655 TAEPV
+655 
-660 TEQNAHENKDKSL
+660 KDKSL
-673 KSFLGRIKKAVIPE
+673 KSFLGRIKKAVVPE
-687 IDEDAFEHESTTNSS
+687 IDEDAFEHENTINASTK
-702 TEPIN
+702 PIDN
-707 DTPKPVIA
+707 TPKPVIA
-715 PAKPIEKP
+715 PAKLVEKP
-723 QPIVAPTNP
+723 QPIVAPVEP
-732 VEKSQPI
+732 V
-739 VAPAKPIEKPQPIV
+739 EKPQP
-753 TPAEPVKK
+753 TANPAEPVKK
-761 APSAPIKEATTESDI
+761 APSAPIKETTTESDI

-781 KLFGKNSSSSEN
+781 KLFGKNDLSSEN
-793 AESFDKTESRF
+793 SESLDKTESRF
-804 EKLFGVKNTT
+804 EKLFGVKNST
-814 ENNENSNDT
+814 ENNESS
-823 HTTADNSE
+823 DNKQTNANNEPKDGS
-831 VKEDSIVFEKPIQND
+831 VVFEKPIQND
-846 EENIHNRTPQSTI
+846 EENVHNRTPQSTI
-859 PSLKTDKE
+859 PALK

-876 GKNNP
+876 GKNDP

>member
-21 AVMAIPGETDPETGY
+21 AVMAIPGETDPQTGY

-70 YFVPINNPYDEPS
+70 YFVPINNPYEEPS

-96 EEPSSEPSVE
+96 QEPSPEPSV
-106 ESSEEPSTEPSVEE
+106 V
-120 SSEEPSSETSVEES
+120 ES
-134 SQEPSSEPSVEESS
+134 SQ
-148 KEPSKQES
+148 EPSKQES
-156 SKETSKRTDKSEI
+156 SKETSKRSDKSEI

-194 SGEQNEKALEI
+194 SGEQNEKALEL

-292 TEDDDDIAGIQNYT
+292 TEDGDDIAGIQNYT

-321 KNLSDQQKEIL
+321 KDLSDQQKEIL

-396 ENNNIAEPKSEKK
+396 ENNNISEQKPEKK
-409 KSETKNKA
+409 NSETKNKA
-417 EDKTKKKEDK
+417 EDKSKKKDGK

-432 DKKQKS
+432 DKKQKP

-446 SKKSEKPK
+446 SKKPDKPK
-454 LESKKEATPIEPKH
+454 LESKKEATPVEPKY
-468 EKKSEPKTDEKV
+468 EKNSESKTDDKKT
-480 SETKTE
+480 ETKIE
-486 EKPITDEKAVSAE
+486 EKAVSEE
-499 SDYKP
+499 SAYKFD
-504 EDFSLFDAQPTIE
+504 DFALFDAQPTIE

-541 NPPGTLDYIT
+541 NPPGTVDYIT

-563 QLTTETFTVPKDKND
+563 QLTTETFTVPKTKND
-578 IQPIEEETIEPTQ
+578 IKPIEEETSEKIESAP
-591 VVEDKKP
+591 VVEDKKA
-598 ETVES
+598 ENIES
-603 TPVVEDKKPETV
+603 APVVEDKKPEIT
-615 EPTPVVKDKKPETV
+615 EPDTHDT
-629 EPTPVVEDKKLET
+629 
-642 VEPTPVVEDKKFE
+642 
-655 TAEPV
+655 
-660 TEQNAHENKDKSL
+660 KDKSL
-673 KSFLGRIKKAVIPE
+673 KSFLGRIKKAVVPE
-687 IDEDAFEHESTTNSS
+687 IDEDAFEHENTINASTK
-702 TEPIN
+702 PIDN
-707 DTPKPVIA
+707 TPKPVIA
-715 PAKPIEKP
+715 PAKLVEKP
-723 QPIVAPTNP
+723 QPIVAPVEP
-732 VEKSQPI
+732 V
-739 VAPAKPIEKPQPIV
+739 EKPQP
-753 TPAEPVKK
+753 TANPAEPVKK
-761 APSAPIKEATTESDI
+761 APSAPIKETTTESDI

-781 KLFGKNSSSSEN
+781 KLFGKNDSSSEN
-793 AESFDKTESRF
+793 SESLDKTESRF
-804 EKLFGVKNTT
+804 EKLFGVKNST
-814 ENNENSNDT
+814 ENNENS
-823 HTTADNSE
+823 DNKQTNANNES
-831 VKEDSIVFEKPIQND
+831 KDDSVVFEKPIQND
-846 EENIHNRTPQSTI
+846 EENVHNRTPQSTI
-859 PSLKTDKE
+859 PALK

-876 GKNNP
+876 GKNDP

>member
-1 MKRFTAILAAL
+1 MSKRAYELKTEVIVMKRFTAILAAL

-21 AVMAIPGETDPETGY
+21 AVMAIPGETDPQTGY

-70 YFVPINNPYDEPS
+70 YFVPINNPYEEPS

-96 EEPSSEPSVE
+96 QEPSSEP
-106 ESSEEPSTEPSVEE
+106 
-120 SSEEPSSETSVEES
+120 SVEES
-134 SQEPSSEPSVEESS
+134 SQEPSSEPSVVESS
-148 KEPSKQES
+148 QEPSKQES
-156 SKETSKRTDKSEI
+156 SKETSKRSDKSEI

-194 SGEQNEKALEI
+194 SGEQNEKALEL

-292 TEDDDDIAGIQNYT
+292 TEDGDDIAGIQNYT

-321 KNLSDQQKEIL
+321 KDLSDQQKEIL

-384 RSRKKKKLLAEI
+384 RSCKKKKLLAEI
-396 ENNNIAEPKSEKK
+396 ENNNISEQKPEKK
-409 KSETKNKA
+409 NSETKNKA
-417 EDKTKKKEDK
+417 EDKSKKKDGK

-432 DKKQKS
+432 DKKQKP

-446 SKKSEKPK
+446 SKKPDKPK
-454 LESKKEATPIEPKH
+454 LESKKDVTSIEPKY
-468 EKKSEPKTDEKV
+468 EKNSESKTDDKKT
-480 SETKTE
+480 ETKIE
-486 EKPITDEKAVSAE
+486 EKAVSEE
-499 SDYKP
+499 SAYKFD
-504 EDFSLFDAQPTIE
+504 DFALFDAQPTIE

-541 NPPGTLDYIT
+541 NPPGTVDYIT

-563 QLTTETFTVPKDKND
+563 QLTTETFTVPKTKND
-578 IQPIEEETIEPTQ
+578 IKPIEEETSEKIESAP
-591 VVEDKKP
+591 VVEDKKA
-598 ETVES
+598 ETIES
-603 TPVVEDKKPETV
+603 APVVEDKKPEIT
-615 EPTPVVKDKKPETV
+615 EPDTHDT
-629 EPTPVVEDKKLET
+629 
-642 VEPTPVVEDKKFE
+642 
-655 TAEPV
+655 
-660 TEQNAHENKDKSL
+660 KDKSL
-673 KSFLGRIKKAVIPE
+673 KSFLGRIRKAVVPE
-687 IDEDAFEHESTTNSS
+687 IDEDAFEHENTINASTK
-702 TEPIN
+702 PIDN
-707 DTPKPVIA
+707 TPKPVIA
-715 PAKPIEKP
+715 PAKLVEKP
-723 QPIVAPTNP
+723 QPIVAPVEP
-732 VEKSQPI
+732 V
-739 VAPAKPIEKPQPIV
+739 EKPQP
-753 TPAEPVKK
+753 TANPAEPVKK
-761 APSAPIKEATTESDI
+761 APSAPIKETTTESDI

-781 KLFGKNSSSSEN
+781 KLFGKNDSSSEN
-793 AESFDKTESRF
+793 SESLDKTESRF
-804 EKLFGVKNTT
+804 EKLFGVKNST
-814 ENNENSNDT
+814 ENNENS
-823 HTTADNSE
+823 DNKQTNANNES
-831 VKEDSIVFEKPIQND
+831 KDDSVVFEKPIQND
-846 EENIHNRTPQSTI
+846 EENVHNRTPQSTI
-859 PSLKTDKE
+859 PALK

-876 GKNNP
+876 GKNDP

>member
-1 MKRFTAILAAL
+1 MSKRAYELKTEVIVMKRFTAILAAL

-21 AVMAIPGETDPETGY
+21 AVMAIPGETDPQTGY

-70 YFVPINNPYDEPS
+70 YFVPINNPYEEPS

-96 EEPSSEPSVE
+96 QEPSSEPSVE
-106 ESSEEPSTEPSVEE
+106 EP
-120 SSEEPSSETSVEES
+120 
-134 SQEPSSEPSVEESS
+134 SQEPSSEPSVEEPSQEPSS
-148 KEPSKQES
+148 EPSVVESSQEPSKQES
-156 SKETSKRTDKSEI
+156 SKETSKRSDKSEI

-194 SGEQNEKALEI
+194 SGEQNEKALEL

-292 TEDDDDIAGIQNYT
+292 TEDGDDIAGIQNYT

-321 KNLSDQQKEIL
+321 KDLSDQQKEIL

-384 RSRKKKKLLAEI
+384 RSCKKKKLLAEI
-396 ENNNIAEPKSEKK
+396 ENNNISEQKPEKK
-409 KSETKNKA
+409 NSETKNKA
-417 EDKTKKKEDK
+417 EDKSKKKDGK

-432 DKKQKS
+432 DKKQKP

-446 SKKSEKPK
+446 SKKPDKPK
-454 LESKKEATPIEPKH
+454 LESKKDVTSIETKY
-468 EKKSEPKTDEKV
+468 EKNSESKTDDKKT
-480 SETKTE
+480 ETKIE
-486 EKPITDEKAVSAE
+486 EKAVSEE
-499 SDYKP
+499 SAYKFD
-504 EDFSLFDAQPTIE
+504 DFALFDAQPTIE

-541 NPPGTLDYIT
+541 NPPGTVDYIT

-563 QLTTETFTVPKDKND
+563 QLTTETFTVPKTKND
-578 IQPIEEETIEPTQ
+578 IKPIEEETSEKIESAP
-591 VVEDKKP
+591 VVEDKKA
-598 ETVES
+598 ETIES
-603 TPVVEDKKPETV
+603 APVVEDKKPEIT
-615 EPTPVVKDKKPETV
+615 EPDTHDT
-629 EPTPVVEDKKLET
+629 
-642 VEPTPVVEDKKFE
+642 
-655 TAEPV
+655 
-660 TEQNAHENKDKSL
+660 KDKSL
-673 KSFLGRIKKAVIPE
+673 KSFLGRIKKAVVPE
-687 IDEDAFEHESTTNSS
+687 IDEDAFEHENTINASTK
-702 TEPIN
+702 PIDN
-707 DTPKPVIA
+707 TPKPVIA
-715 PAKPIEKP
+715 PAKLVEKP
-723 QPIVAPTNP
+723 QPIVAPVEP
-732 VEKSQPI
+732 V
-739 VAPAKPIEKPQPIV
+739 EKPQP
-753 TPAEPVKK
+753 TANPAEPVKK
-761 APSAPIKEATTESDI
+761 APSAPIKETTTESDI

-781 KLFGKNSSSSEN
+781 KLFGKNDSSSEN
-793 AESFDKTESRF
+793 SESLDKTESRF
-804 EKLFGVKNTT
+804 EKLFGVKNST
-814 ENNENSNDT
+814 ENNENS
-823 HTTADNSE
+823 DNKQTNANNES
-831 VKEDSIVFEKPIQND
+831 KDDSVVFEKPIQND
-846 EENIHNRTPQSTI
+846 EENVHNRTPQSTI
-859 PSLKTDKE
+859 PALK

-876 GKNNP
+876 GKNDP

>member
-21 AVMAIPGETDPETGY
+21 AVMAIPGETDPQTGY

-70 YFVPINNPYDEPS
+70 YFVPINNPYEEPS

-96 EEPSSEPSVE
+96 
-106 ESSEEPSTEPSVEE
+106 
-120 SSEEPSSETSVEES
+120 
-134 SQEPSSEPSVEESS
+134 QEPSSEPSVVESS
-148 KEPSKQES
+148 QEPSKQES
-156 SKETSKRTDKSEI
+156 SKETSKRSDKSEI
-169 PLINYKLDALKMN
+169 PLINYKLDALKMK

-194 SGEQNEKALEI
+194 SGEQNEKALEL

-269 KEYTSCTQKKYGDVL
+269 KEYASCTQKKYGDVL

-292 TEDDDDIAGIQNYT
+292 TEDGDDIAGIQNYT

-321 KNLSDQQKEIL
+321 KDLSDQQKEIL

-348 KADTNEDEI
+348 KADTNDDEI

-384 RSRKKKKLLAEI
+384 RSCKKKKLLAEI
-396 ENNNIAEPKSEKK
+396 ENNNISEQKPEKK
-409 KSETKNKA
+409 NSETKNKS
-417 EDKTKKKEDK
+417 EDKSKKKDDK

-432 DKKQKS
+432 DKKQKP
-438 KKQDKKKD
+438 KKQDEKKD
-446 SKKSEKPK
+446 SKKPDKPK
-454 LESKKEATPIEPKH
+454 LESKKEVTSIEPKY
-468 EKKSEPKTDEKV
+468 EKKSESKTDDKKT
-480 SETKTE
+480 ETKIE
-486 EKPITDEKAVSAE
+486 EKAVSEE
-499 SDYKP
+499 SAYKFD
-504 EDFSLFDAQPTIE
+504 DFALFDAQPTIE

-541 NPPGTLDYIT
+541 NPPGTVDYIT

-563 QLTTETFTVPKDKND
+563 QLTTETFTVPKTKND
-578 IQPIEEETIEPTQ
+578 IKPIEEETSEKIESAP
-591 VVEDKKP
+591 VVEDKKA
-598 ETVES
+598 ENIES
-603 TPVVEDKKPETV
+603 APVVEDKKPEIT
-615 EPTPVVKDKKPETV
+615 EPDTHDT
-629 EPTPVVEDKKLET
+629 
-642 VEPTPVVEDKKFE
+642 
-655 TAEPV
+655 
-660 TEQNAHENKDKSL
+660 KDKSL
-673 KSFLGRIKKAVIPE
+673 KSFLGRIKKAVVPE
-687 IDEDAFEHESTTNSS
+687 IDEDAFEHENKINASTK
-702 TEPIN
+702 PIDN
-707 DTPKPVIA
+707 TPKPVIA
-715 PAKPIEKP
+715 PAKLVEKP
-723 QPIVAPTNP
+723 QPIVAPVEP
-732 VEKSQPI
+732 V
-739 VAPAKPIEKPQPIV
+739 EKPQPIAN
-753 TPAEPVKK
+753 PAEPVKK
-761 APSAPIKEATTESDI
+761 APSAPIKETTTESDI
-776 SSRYE
+776 YSRYE
-781 KLFGKNSSSSEN
+781 KLFGKNDSSSEN
-793 AESFDKTESRF
+793 SESLDKTESRF
-804 EKLFGVKNTT
+804 EKLFGVKNST
-814 ENNENSNDT
+814 ENNESS
-823 HTTADNSE
+823 DNKQTNANNE
-831 VKEDSIVFEKPIQND
+831 PKDDSVVFEKPIQND
-846 EENIHNRTPQSTI
+846 EENVHNRTPQSTI
-859 PSLKTDKE
+859 PALK

-876 GKNNP
+876 GKNDP

>member
-1 MKRFTAILAAL
+1 MSKRAYELKTEVIVMKRFTAILAAL

-21 AVMAIPGETDPETGY
+21 AVMAIPGETDPQTGY

-70 YFVPINNPYDEPS
+70 YFVPINNPYEEPS

-96 EEPSSEPSVE
+96 QEPSSEPSVE
-106 ESSEEPSTEPSVEE
+106 EPSQEPSPEPSVEE
-120 SSEEPSSETSVEES
+120 PSQEPSSEPSVEES
-134 SQEPSSEPSVEESS
+134 SQEPSSEPSVVESS
-148 KEPSKQES
+148 QEPSKQES
-156 SKETSKRTDKSEI
+156 SKETSKRSDKSEI

-194 SGEQNEKALEI
+194 SGEQNEKALEL

-292 TEDDDDIAGIQNYT
+292 TEDGDDIAGIQNYT

-321 KNLSDQQKEIL
+321 KDLSDQQKEIL

-384 RSRKKKKLLAEI
+384 RSCKKKKLLAEI
-396 ENNNIAEPKSEKK
+396 ENNNISEQKPEKK
-409 KSETKNKA
+409 NSETKNKA
-417 EDKTKKKEDK
+417 EDKSKKKDGK

-432 DKKQKS
+432 DKKQKP

-446 SKKSEKPK
+446 SKKPDKPK
-454 LESKKEATPIEPKH
+454 LESKKDVTSIEPKY
-468 EKKSEPKTDEKV
+468 EKNSESNTDDKKT
-480 SETKTE
+480 ETKIE
-486 EKPITDEKAVSAE
+486 EKAVSEE
-499 SDYKP
+499 SAYKFD
-504 EDFSLFDAQPTIE
+504 DFALFDAQPTIE

-541 NPPGTLDYIT
+541 NPPGTVDYIT

-563 QLTTETFTVPKDKND
+563 QLTTETFTVPKTKND
-578 IQPIEEETIEPTQ
+578 IKPIEEETSEKIESAP
-591 VVEDKKP
+591 VVEDKKA
-598 ETVES
+598 ETIES
-603 TPVVEDKKPETV
+603 APVVEDKKPEIT
-615 EPTPVVKDKKPETV
+615 EPDTHDT
-629 EPTPVVEDKKLET
+629 
-642 VEPTPVVEDKKFE
+642 
-655 TAEPV
+655 
-660 TEQNAHENKDKSL
+660 KDKSL
-673 KSFLGRIKKAVIPE
+673 KSFLGRIKKAVVPE
-687 IDEDAFEHESTTNSS
+687 IDEDAFEHENTINASTK
-702 TEPIN
+702 PIDN
-707 DTPKPVIA
+707 TPKPVIA
-715 PAKPIEKP
+715 PAKLVEKP
-723 QPIVAPTNP
+723 QPIVAPVEP
-732 VEKSQPI
+732 V
-739 VAPAKPIEKPQPIV
+739 EKPQP
-753 TPAEPVKK
+753 TANPAEPVKK
-761 APSAPIKEATTESDI
+761 APSAPIKETTTESDI
-776 SSRYE
+776 YSRYE
-781 KLFGKNSSSSEN
+781 KLFGKNDSSSEN
-793 AESFDKTESRF
+793 SESLDKTESRF
-804 EKLFGVKNTT
+804 EKLFGVKNST
-814 ENNENSNDT
+814 ENNENS
-823 HTTADNSE
+823 DNKQTNANNE
-831 VKEDSIVFEKPIQND
+831 PKDDSVVFEKPIQND
-846 EENIHNRTPQSTI
+846 EENVHNRTPQSTI
-859 PSLKTDKE
+859 PALK

-876 GKNNP
+876 GKNDP

>member
-21 AVMAIPGETDPETGY
+21 AVMAIPGETDPQTGY

-70 YFVPINNPYDEPS
+70 YFVPINNPYEEPS

-96 EEPSSEPSVE
+96 QEPSSEP
-106 ESSEEPSTEPSVEE
+106 
-120 SSEEPSSETSVEES
+120 SVEES
-134 SQEPSSEPSVEESS
+134 SQEPSSEPSVVESS
-148 KEPSKQES
+148 QEPSKQES
-156 SKETSKRTDKSEI
+156 SKETSKRSDKSEI

-194 SGEQNEKALEI
+194 SGEQNEKALEL

-292 TEDDDDIAGIQNYT
+292 TEDGDDIAGIQNYT

-321 KNLSDQQKEIL
+321 KDLSDQQKEIL

-384 RSRKKKKLLAEI
+384 RSCKKKKLLAEI
-396 ENNNIAEPKSEKK
+396 ENNNISEQKPEKK
-409 KSETKNKA
+409 NSETKNKA
-417 EDKTKKKEDK
+417 EDKSKKKDGK

-432 DKKQKS
+432 DKKQKP

-446 SKKSEKPK
+446 SKKPDKPK
-454 LESKKEATPIEPKH
+454 LESKKDVTSIEPKY
-468 EKKSEPKTDEKV
+468 EKNSESKTDDKKT
-480 SETKTE
+480 ETKIE
-486 EKPITDEKAVSAE
+486 EKAVSEE
-499 SDYKP
+499 SAYKFD
-504 EDFSLFDAQPTIE
+504 DFALFDAQPTIE

-541 NPPGTLDYIT
+541 NPPGTVDYIT

-563 QLTTETFTVPKDKND
+563 QLTTETFTVPKTKND
-578 IQPIEEETIEPTQ
+578 IKPIEEETSEKIESAP
-591 VVEDKKP
+591 VVEDKKA
-598 ETVES
+598 ETIES
-603 TPVVEDKKPETV
+603 APVVEDKKPEIT
-615 EPTPVVKDKKPETV
+615 EPDTHDT
-629 EPTPVVEDKKLET
+629 
-642 VEPTPVVEDKKFE
+642 
-655 TAEPV
+655 
-660 TEQNAHENKDKSL
+660 KDKSL
-673 KSFLGRIKKAVIPE
+673 KSFLGRIRKAVVPE
-687 IDEDAFEHESTTNSS
+687 IDEDAFEHENTINASTK
-702 TEPIN
+702 PIDN
-707 DTPKPVIA
+707 TPKPVIA
-715 PAKPIEKP
+715 PAKLVEKP
-723 QPIVAPTNP
+723 QPIVAPVEP
-732 VEKSQPI
+732 V
-739 VAPAKPIEKPQPIV
+739 EKPQP
-753 TPAEPVKK
+753 TANPAEPVKK
-761 APSAPIKEATTESDI
+761 APSAPIKETTTESDI

-781 KLFGKNSSSSEN
+781 KLFGKNDSSSEN
-793 AESFDKTESRF
+793 SESLDKTESRF
-804 EKLFGVKNTT
+804 EKLFGVKNST
-814 ENNENSNDT
+814 ENNENS
-823 HTTADNSE
+823 DNKQTNANNES
-831 VKEDSIVFEKPIQND
+831 KDDSVVFEKPIQND
-846 EENIHNRTPQSTI
+846 EENVHDRTPQSTI
-859 PSLKTDKE
+859 PALK

-876 GKNNP
+876 GKNDP

>member
-1 MKRFTAILAAL
+1 
-12 LAASCVFSS
+12 
-21 AVMAIPGETDPETGY
+21 
-36 NQYVQDNIRY
+36 
-46 DALGY
+46 
-51 AYIDDEDGTRI
+51 
-62 YYDLNSYG
+62 
-70 YFVPINNPYDEPS
+70 
-83 QEPSSEPSVEEPS
+83 
-96 EEPSSEPSVE
+96 
-106 ESSEEPSTEPSVEE
+106 
-120 SSEEPSSETSVEES
+120 
-134 SQEPSSEPSVEESS
+134 
-148 KEPSKQES
+148 
-156 SKETSKRTDKSEI
+156 
-169 PLINYKLDALKMN
+169 MN

-194 SGEQNEKALEI
+194 SGEQNEKALEL

-292 TEDDDDIAGIQNYT
+292 TEDGDDIAGIQNYT

-321 KNLSDQQKEIL
+321 KDLSDQQKEIL

-384 RSRKKKKLLAEI
+384 RSCKKKKLLAEI
-396 ENNNIAEPKSEKK
+396 ENNNISEQKPEKK
-409 KSETKNKA
+409 NSETKNKA
-417 EDKTKKKEDK
+417 EDKSKKKDGK

-432 DKKQKS
+432 DKKQKP

-446 SKKSEKPK
+446 SKKPDKPK
-454 LESKKEATPIEPKH
+454 LESKKDVTSIEPKY
-468 EKKSEPKTDEKV
+468 EKNSESKTDDKKT
-480 SETKTE
+480 ETKI
-486 EKPITDEKAVSAE
+486 KEKAVSEE
-499 SDYKP
+499 SAYKFD
-504 EDFSLFDAQPTIE
+504 DFALFDAQPTIE

-541 NPPGTLDYIT
+541 NPPGTVDYIT

-563 QLTTETFTVPKDKND
+563 QLTTETFTVPKTKND
-578 IQPIEEETIEPTQ
+578 IKPIEEETSEKIESAP
-591 VVEDKKP
+591 VVEDKKA
-598 ETVES
+598 ETIES
-603 TPVVEDKKPETV
+603 APVVEDKKPEIT
-615 EPTPVVKDKKPETV
+615 EPDTHDT
-629 EPTPVVEDKKLET
+629 
-642 VEPTPVVEDKKFE
+642 
-655 TAEPV
+655 
-660 TEQNAHENKDKSL
+660 KDKSL
-673 KSFLGRIKKAVIPE
+673 KSFLGRIRKAVVPE
-687 IDEDAFEHESTTNSS
+687 IDEDAFEHENTINASTK
-702 TEPIN
+702 PIDN
-707 DTPKPVIA
+707 TPKPVIA
-715 PAKPIEKP
+715 PAKLVEKP
-723 QPIVAPTNP
+723 QPIVAPVEP
-732 VEKSQPI
+732 V
-739 VAPAKPIEKPQPIV
+739 EKPQP
-753 TPAEPVKK
+753 TANPAEPVKK
-761 APSAPIKEATTESDI
+761 APSAPIKETTTESDI

-781 KLFGKNSSSSEN
+781 KLFGKNDSSSEN
-793 AESFDKTESRF
+793 SESLDKTESRF
-804 EKLFGVKNTT
+804 EKLFGVKNST
-814 ENNENSNDT
+814 ENNENS
-823 HTTADNSE
+823 DNKQTNANNES
-831 VKEDSIVFEKPIQND
+831 KDDSVVFEKPIQND
-846 EENIHNRTPQSTI
+846 EENVHNRTPQSTI
-859 PSLKTDKE
+859 PALK

-876 GKNNP
+876 GKNDP